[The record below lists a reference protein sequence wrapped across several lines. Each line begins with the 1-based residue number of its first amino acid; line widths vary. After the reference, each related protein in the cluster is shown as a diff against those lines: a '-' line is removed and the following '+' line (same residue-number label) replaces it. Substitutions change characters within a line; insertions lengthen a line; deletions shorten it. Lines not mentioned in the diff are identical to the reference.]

1 MARVINTPIT
11 SLDQSWEYQSGET
24 VENFLKGEL
33 AKRAGYLYR
42 TTQKLGDYYYIYGFT
57 DIDAFYAWQDDE
69 DPSHILFRV
78 QLPNLENDTFSVNLE
93 TNSNTSKLVD
103 FGDGVKINLRY
114 TSTSTNPTTG
124 VRTDTY
130 NDGTLIIMRAA
141 NGSGYVEVARLPIS
155 PHEYETPGY
164 TTFDITSY
172 LVDGNNSLRIRVED
186 NVNGSVSNNITFRSV
201 IKTTLSLR
209 NATSTTDLL
218 TSLMFRYYISGNV
231 EKTLH
236 LIISDQAGHSDEFS
250 FSIGDRTYIETPYS
264 TPVITSPS
272 LQSGVI
278 DVVAWITVDDTTLKT
293 DRIRNQFY
301 YSTASSNTPVIL
313 LNNKNVSVQNYTN
326 AKLFDYVLY
335 NKSTSVNIQVS
346 IGGKIVVNQT
356 INNVVTNVSN
366 SFYWTFEYESIDTML
381 DAVVTVTP
389 DGGESQIFSLVVD
402 NSQNFNPTIGADF
415 VLNPKTRNNT
425 EENPATIINDVNGNI
440 VGSTFEGVTFGSNGW
455 VNDDTGVAVLRV
467 NNGGKITIDYDCLDH
482 AFTGTTIELDY
493 KVRNVFGENEDIL
506 RICDTL
512 ENGNILG
519 FVMKPFEGAFF
530 TQNNQLKRDQDYMFG
545 ENERIHLAINIIPN
559 VSDSG
564 VNYVRLFVNGIL
576 NREFVYQQSDVFRT
590 KKTSIE
596 IGSKNNDID
605 IYGIRVYKKA
615 LSAFDVRKDYMST
628 IPTMDEKIAYKTAND
643 ILGGDDTI
651 SYDKAKVKY
660 NCLCWTGKHPEYK
673 TGNVKFNGDLEISIV
688 GDPDHSG
695 KINNMKISGQGSSSR
710 GYWKWNHGYKMNKDS
725 VWVDG
730 NGVERGKFYQL
741 QDGVPNAVYLVGKR
755 NWASS
760 MQSHKMGATA
770 LYNDLWKAIVKN
782 NGITNTPGYEDTRVA
797 VVQKPFLYFIRE
809 TENDQ
814 YVFDGFM
821 TFGPAKFDEP
831 TFVGEINQ
839 FPDLLCLEG
848 SDNGRPLTLCQVPW
862 IDSEVT
868 YNEDEEYYE
877 YNGQGSWDYGMGNK
891 ASINYFRDAFNFV
904 YTHSLRLK
912 PIDSLNTLNTTSG
925 IDRTYQYWDT
935 TNGNVYRFDYIT
947 SKFVNA
953 GTSKN
958 GNVYSTLNIFNQTGI
973 SKTGNNEADT
983 KAFINWRA
991 NHFKSNANL
1000 YFEVDDT
1007 LFSMCFV
1014 KMIAAS
1020 DNWCKNIYLYID
1032 PVSHKIRFWQDD
1044 LDTIFQTDNVGRKTK
1059 PYYVEEHD
1067 KNGSTQYFNSDD
1079 SVLFTLF
1086 EQAFETDMRAMMNR
1100 VLNTMASTEF
1110 GGSTDACMHRYFFS
1124 TQKYFPAV
1132 AYNETA
1138 RLLYEEAQVMTVTP
1152 KPGGGFMYTNG
1163 TPPISQSLGD
1173 QYSAEKMFWDRRSVY
1188 LKSWASVPPFYV
1200 RSEGSQQYRSIANVD
1215 GSQAAYSFELTP
1227 YLWLYPKT
1235 GYGQTPMAD
1244 NTRVPA
1250 GTKYTT
1256 LELNPANDEDTFIY
1270 GQDYYTSFGE
1280 FGMVSLG
1287 EAFNLAGSHLT
1298 EFSADSRKVDV
1309 MQFRPTA
1316 MTINCPA
1323 LKSLVLHGV
1332 STLAGSL
1339 DLKNAPKLEVLD
1351 ARGTKLSS
1359 IVLPKSDKL
1368 NEVYL
1373 PAVNSI
1379 NIDGAN
1385 IDKFE
1390 IDSYENLNSF
1400 SWTNGKGKFWNNSL
1414 GNFISG
1420 WVNAVSPVGKSITLT
1435 GLESTMELEDVI
1447 ALGAFTNKNIQGRI
1461 IVNEDIN
1468 MDEYNRI
1475 VEVWGE
1481 EVFDP
1486 NNSLV
1491 IDALSGSVING
1502 PSDVNQGNTAV
1513 YKAILFPLGTQK
1525 ISYKMYVNGAYVSS
1539 NTYKAI
1545 TLNPNTGELRLGSLD
1560 ADYEIFITGYDGVK
1574 ETAQKR
1580 VICSTVHTTTAFTWD
1595 ISELPGLS
1603 GDNMIDANSGNDYV
1617 GKSTITLIATDQL
1630 STSVVSTVNLKIVD
1644 SLGQEWPIENAYKS
1658 GNRRIPLQHKSSIFR
1673 NVFNESATPT
1683 GERVKFKYV
1692 AEVHF
1697 SDGTNTVTTD
1707 SVWLYMWKN
1716 IENIFA
1722 PRTVSETLYKGEER
1736 TYEFS
1741 YSPED
1746 ATEKKCHI
1754 DSITVANNPGADTNN
1769 PSIVTAIV
1777 TDESGN
1783 HTGFKVEYVGEDA
1796 LISTTINVA
1805 VRPAGYNAE
1814 IRTYNFSI
1822 PITVGLPTYET
1833 LVNIGS
1839 NQQTPFYIIDS
1850 PDIVAVEDMVGN
1862 VLTVASEANLTV
1874 NDNTTHKGRIYSWSG
1889 SNSNHSYEYREGIW
1903 IKIKHVRPIPRMFIK
1918 GSEEGTNYTPVDV
1931 LFDDLLTE
1939 LADRTFDYVSTGTWN
1954 KSKLKSIHFPNK
1966 LKHIGNYTIPFLF
1979 TADLTNTKVETI
1991 GDFNFSSLGSS
2002 SGALTLNIKF
2012 PETLKTIG
2020 KKCCNHIISDNSI
2033 DLSRCTNLESI
2044 GPHFC
2049 FNNANTE
2056 PGSISFPPT
2065 WKVDTINE
2073 YSFRNIYNCNLNNI
2087 TVLRSVKTFKN
2098 NAFENCSITEVV
2110 LPLLEGE
2117 CAWESLDDLCFRIK
2131 QSDGEYVLDFSK
2143 CHNIKCFYRAFAGDY
2158 RPKITI
2164 KNLDLSKCLDTSKN
2178 IAFFSY
2184 DSEYFN
2190 YKLGSGIVYPKGG
2203 QSVSLSNIMFT
2214 DDSPVI
2220 DLVGESIS
2228 LKAFVSF
2235 NGAKNIPGLRVWSYY
2250 VPSVS
2255 NGYYAMWNT
2264 NAEIYIK
2271 SADSTGIDYITP
2283 KYGNEGLP
2291 KNITYDCVNSN
2302 AYNFKSACTGLYT
2315 IKIIDENKTIDCL
2328 NLPETPNIKLELAGK
2343 LSAPS
2348 LGYNDNNSIINNL
2361 DIKCKALYTSTN
2373 ISIDAKVYNLNNSM
2387 SVVSGAT
2394 LSGNDALY
2402 GVDPK
2407 YDAKWCIASL
2417 MPNLETLSINL
2428 DNDTVDKTIIVP
2440 ESLKVLKY
2448 HTNQIHN
2455 VEFLTG
2461 LVDKF
2466 EPTSNFME
2474 DTFFPDCSKNGIGW
2488 VYYLNSNKEKLDRI
2502 ALNGWSTSGK
2512 ESVLGISY
2520 GCFGNLRINGWSGG
2534 LKIMHKLDNL
2544 KVDNANFDLYLSSAD
2559 EFIVPNIS
2567 NINVVNGENASGA
2580 KALYKNENHD
2590 IYGEVILNIDVS
2602 KPNQFNNV
2610 DLSNFGVCN
2619 GNMYYVDKNTNH
2631 VPADNMFNDCVFPNK
2646 VIYYKVNYTGE
2657 NKQNNI
2663 FNRCSGHNGLA
2674 LNITNKKLGN
2684 NCCCYAYVMTAIDYR
2699 LIEIGDNC
2707 FSNLRSDPTT
2717 LVANGAKIGKNAFN
2731 NLVYSDTKKL
2741 VFPDVDADIDGFMY
2755 NCTNVTS
2762 VSGVTLHYSGTS
2774 NLDWV
2779 RGPFQKC
2786 TNLKTIGSATY
2797 PLKLYSKSVNMESTS
2812 MIDASKRWFENSNNI
2827 NTIYFDEPNASNA
2840 SISKMFIHRT
2850 FVDADSLPQNG
2861 TAHIPDIASLSSV
2874 SLLNYLSGWRG
2885 WTLVRDL

>member
-231 EKTLH
+231 DKTLH
-236 LIISDQAGHSDEFS
+236 LILSDQAGHSDEFS

-301 YSTASSNTPVIL
+301 YSTASTNTPVIL
-313 LNNKNVSVQNYTN
+313 LNNKNLSVQNYTN

-366 SFYWTFEYESIDTML
+366 SFYWTFEYESVDTML

-455 VNDDTGVAVLRV
+455 VNDDSGVAVLRV

-519 FVMKPFEGAFF
+519 FAMKPFEGAFF

-628 IPTMDEKIAYKTAND
+628 IPTMAEKIAYKTAND

-673 TGNVKFNGDLEISIV
+673 TGNVKFSGDLEISIV

-877 YNGQGSWDYGMGNK
+877 YNGQGSWDYGMGNH

-925 IDRTYQYWDT
+925 VDRTYQYWDT

-958 GNVYSTLNIFNQTGI
+958 GNVYSILNIFNQTGI

-991 NHFKSNANL
+991 NHFKANANL
-1000 YFEVDDT
+1000 YFDVDDT

-1067 KNGSTQYFNSDD
+1067 KNGSTHYFNSDD
-1079 SVLFTLF
+1079 SVMFTLF

-1100 VLNTMASTEF
+1100 ILNTMASTEF

-1152 KPGGGFMYTNG
+1152 KPDGGFMYTNG

-1173 QYSAEKMFWDRRSVY
+1173 QYSAEKMFWDRRSIY

-1244 NTRVPA
+1244 NVRVPA

-1280 FGMVSLG
+1280 FGFVSLG

-1502 PSDVNQGNTAV
+1502 PADVNQGNTAV

-1525 ISYKMYVNGAYVSS
+1525 ITYKMYVNGAYVSS

-1560 ADYEIFITGYDGVK
+1560 ADYEIYITGYDGVK

-1580 VICSTVHTTTAFTWD
+1580 VICSTEHKTTAFRWD
-1595 ISELPGLS
+1595 ISGIQGLSLS
-1603 GDNMIDANSGNDYV
+1603 GDNMIDGNAGYGNDN
-1617 GKSTITLIATDQL
+1617 TILLFATDQL
-1630 STSVVSTVNLKIVD
+1630 STSVVSSVNLKIVD
-1644 SLGQEWPIENAYKS
+1644 SLGQEWPIANAYRS
-1658 GNRRIPLQHKSSIFR
+1658 GNRMITLQHSASIIR
-1673 NVFNESATPT
+1673 TIFNESATPT
-1683 GERVKFKYV
+1683 GERVKIKYV

-1697 SDGTNTVTTD
+1697 SDGTNNVTTE
-1707 SVWLYMWKN
+1707 SEWLYIWKN
-1716 IENIFA
+1716 IDNIFA
-1722 PRTVSETLYKGEER
+1722 PSTVADTLYKGVER
-1736 TYEFS
+1736 IYEFS

-1746 ATEKKCHI
+1746 STEK
-1754 DSITVANNPGADTNN
+1754 VANINNIQVTGDTNVQ
-1769 PSIVTAIV
+1769 SIIVTLLPNKDGIN
-1777 TDESGN
+1777 DR
-1783 HTGFKVEYVGEDA
+1783 FKVEYIGDDA
-1796 LISTTINVA
+1796 LINANIQLNVS
-1805 VRPAGYNAE
+1805 PAGYNAE
-1814 IRTYNFSI
+1814 IRTYDFSI
-1822 PITVGLPTYET
+1822 PITVGLPVYET
-1833 LVNIGS
+1833 FVKYGDTSEYTQYIVN
-1839 NQQTPFYIIDS
+1839 N

-1862 VLTVASEANLTV
+1862 VLSVRASKTVEINSQQYSFVQYQYTTSENHMY
-1874 NDNTTHKGRIYSWSG
+1874 NGTTGWC
-1889 SNSNHSYEYREGIW
+1889 
-1903 IKIKHVRPIPRMFIK
+1903 KIKHVRPIEYMFSGGFDYNTILLPREVI
-1918 GSEEGTNYTPVDV
+1918 
-1931 LFDDLLTE
+1931 FDDRLYA
-1939 LADRTFDYVSTGTWN
+1939 LADNTFYKHDESDTYSNTCT
-1954 KSKLKSIHFPNK
+1954 IHFPNN
-1966 LKHIGNYTIPFLF
+1966 LKTIGNKAVNF
-1979 TADLTNTKVETI
+1979 TGTFDLSNTKVETI
-1991 GDFNFSSLGSS
+1991 GDYNFYEKVSENNV
-2002 SGALTLNIKF
+2002 TL
-2012 PETLKTIG
+2012 PATLKSIG
-2020 KKCCNHIISDNSI
+2020 NYCLYNKSNDAII
-2033 DLSRCTNLESI
+2033 DLSRCTNLESVGNYVADSRI
-2044 GPHFC
+2044 
-2049 FNNANTE
+2049 ND
-2056 PGSISFPPT
+2056 SYIKFPPE
-2065 WKVDTINE
+2065 WKVETIGDF
-2073 YSFRNIYNCNLNNI
+2073 SFRSLKSKATNAKVFANVKNFGNYALSNIDINI
-2087 TVLRSVKTFKN
+2087 LK
-2098 NAFENCSITEVV
+2098 E
-2110 LPLLEGE
+2110 LLTYD
-2117 CAWESLDDLCFRIK
+2117 CAWESLGRNSLCVHTADNSR
-2131 QSDGEYVLDFSK
+2131 ENHTLDFSK
-2143 CHNIKCFYRAFAGDY
+2143 VKKIKKFMYSFSDSNSFDSY
-2158 RPKITI
+2158 SIITF
-2164 KNLDLSKCLDTSKN
+2164 KNLDLSNVDEVYVGPEN
-2178 IAFFSY
+2178 IVIGEGCKFSVG
-2184 DSEYFN
+2184 DGTITKTFEFSRT
-2190 YKLGSGIVYPKGG
+2190 K
-2203 QSVSLSNIMFT
+2203 FT
-2214 DDSPVI
+2214 DNNDCLKFDNTKLAKCKFNFMLCDNVP
-2220 DLVGESIS
+2220 SIS
-2228 LKAFVSF
+2228 CYSSEKEIIKVDSLISF
-2235 NGAKNIPGLRVWSYY
+2235 NP
-2250 VPSVS
+2250 
-2255 NGYYAMWNT
+2255 
-2264 NAEIYIK
+2264 NAEIDIK
-2271 SADSTGIDYITP
+2271 CVGDVINADFTHIYE
-2283 KYGNEGLP
+2283 KERP
-2291 KNITYDCVNSN
+2291 KNITFTGSHLTGRLQIECSGKFTLNLTDENTSITTYKLPNVANIELNLAGEIQGRSLNVGVENPGLRNLSINC
-2302 AYNFKSACTGLYT
+2302 KSLYT
-2315 IKIIDENKTIDCL
+2315 AKSI
-2328 NLPETPNIKLELAGK
+2328 A
-2343 LSAPS
+2343 
-2348 LGYNDNNSIINNL
+2348 NS
-2361 DIKCKALYTSTN
+2361 T
-2373 ISIDAKVYNLNNSM
+2373 KVYNVDNSM

-2407 YDAKWCIASL
+2407 YNNKWCIASV

-2428 DNDTVDKTIIVP
+2428 TDDSVDKTIVVP
-2440 ESLKVLKY
+2440 ESLKSLKY
-2448 HTNQIHN
+2448 HSNKTHN

-2461 LVDKF
+2461 LVDTF
-2466 EPTSNFME
+2466 APTSTFMQ
-2474 DTFFPDCSKNGIGW
+2474 DTFGSDCTSLGKGW
-2488 VYYLNSNKEKLDRI
+2488 VKYNDNTINILNTV
-2502 ALNGWSTSGK
+2502 ALNGWSSSGHGYVGG
-2512 ESVLGISY
+2512 SSGPSGQVFLD
-2520 GCFGNLRINGWSGG
+2520 LTINGWDRG
-2534 LKIMHKLDNL
+2534 LKIMHKLDTL

-2567 NINVVNGENASGA
+2567 NINVVNGENASGV
-2580 KALYKNENHD
+2580 KTLYKNENHD
-2590 IYGEVILNIDVS
+2590 LYNGEVYLKIDVS
-2602 KPNQFNNV
+2602 KPNQFNNL
-2610 DLSNFGVCN
+2610 DLRNFGVA
-2619 GNMYYVDKNTNH
+2619 GRFDEIYFEDTNTNH
-2631 VPADNMFNDCVFPNK
+2631 VPADNMFNDCILHNQIINYK
-2646 VIYYKVNYTGE
+2646 VYYKGE
-2657 NKQNNI
+2657 NTQNNI
-2663 FNRCSGHNGLA
+2663 FNRCSGHVVFLFIDNQ
-2674 LNITNKKLGN
+2674 KLGN
-2684 NCCCYAYVMTAIDYR
+2684 NCCCSPNLSFSCGINK
-2699 LIEIGDNC
+2699 LIQIGDNC
-2707 FSNLRSDPTT
+2707 FSNAKRKPSEILS
-2717 LVANGAKIGKNAFN
+2717 NGAKIGKNAFN
-2731 NLVYSDTKKL
+2731 NLSASAGTNIE
-2741 VFPDVDADIDGFMY
+2741 FPNVDADIDGFMY
-2755 NCTNVTS
+2755 NCPNVTS

-2779 RGPFQKC
+2779 RGPFQNC
-2786 TNLKTIGSATY
+2786 TNLTTIGSATY
-2797 PLKLYSKSVNMESTS
+2797 PLKLYSKSINMESTS
-2812 MIDASKRWFENSNNI
+2812 MIDESKRWFKNSNSI

-2850 FVDADSLPQNG
+2850 FVDADALPQNG

>member
-236 LIISDQAGHSDEFS
+236 LILSDQEGHSDEFS

-313 LNNKNVSVQNYTN
+313 LNNKNVNVQNYTN

-402 NSQNFNPTIGADF
+402 NSQNFNPTVGADF

-831 TFVGEINQ
+831 TFVGNIDQ

-877 YNGQGSWDYGMGNK
+877 YNGQGSWDYGMGNQ

-958 GNVYSTLNIFNQTGI
+958 GNVYSALNIFNQTGI

-1079 SVLFTLF
+1079 SVMFTLF

-1173 QYSAEKMFWDRRSVY
+1173 QYSAEKMFWDRRSIY

-1539 NTYKAI
+1539 NTYKGI

-1560 ADYEIFITGYDGVK
+1560 ADYEIYITGYDGVK

-1595 ISELPGLS
+1595 ISELSGLS
-1603 GDNMIDANSGNDYV
+1603 GDNMLDANAGNDYI
-1617 GKSTITLIATDQL
+1617 GKSNITLIATDQL

-1658 GNRRIPLQHKSSIFR
+1658 GNRRIQLQHKSSIFR
-1673 NVFNESATPT
+1673 NVFDESATPA

-1697 SDGTNTVTTD
+1697 SDGTNTVTTE
-1707 SVWLYMWKN
+1707 SIWLYMWKN

-1805 VRPAGYNAE
+1805 VHPTGYNAE

-1833 LVNIGS
+1833 LVRYND
-1839 NQQTPFYIIDS
+1839 QLYTDYIVNH
-1850 PDIVAVEDMVGN
+1850 PDIVAVEDMAGN
-1862 VLTVASEANLTV
+1862 VLSVKTSTTVEIDSQQYSFVQYQGTTSE
-1874 NDNTTHKGRIYSWSG
+1874 
-1889 SNSNHSYEYREGIW
+1889 NHMHNGTNCW
-1903 IKIKHVRPIPRMFIK
+1903 FKIKHVRPIKYMFV
-1918 GSEEGTNYTPVDV
+1918 GGFTEGTVSLPVEV
-1931 LFDDLLTE
+1931 VFDDRLYA
-1939 LADRTFDYVSTGTWN
+1939 LADNTFYKHNESYTYVQSICT
-1954 KSKLKSIHFPNK
+1954 IHFPNN
-1966 LKHIGNYTIPFLF
+1966 LKTIGNKAVNF
-1979 TADLTNTKVETI
+1979 TGTFDLSNTKVETI
-1991 GDFNFSSLGSS
+1991 GDFNFGSS
-2002 SGALTLNIKF
+2002 ESSNYVSNLNIKF

-2020 KKCCNHIISDNSI
+2020 EHCCETNMSGYSI

-2044 GPHFC
+2044 GSYFC
-2049 FNNANTE
+2049 FNRNVNS
-2056 PGSISFPPT
+2056 PISISFPTT

-2073 YSFRNIYNCNLNNI
+2073 YSFRYVYNVSELNNI

-2098 NAFENCSITEVV
+2098 YAFDYCSITQVV

-2117 CAWESLDDLCFRIK
+2117 CAWESLYDCFHIK
-2131 QSDGEYVLDFSK
+2131 VSDGEYVLDFSN
-2143 CHNIKCFYRAFAGDY
+2143 CHNIKYFYRAFTGDD

-2164 KNLDLSKCLDTSKN
+2164 KNLDLSKCLDTSEQ
-2178 IAFFSY
+2178 IYFISY
-2184 DSEYFN
+2184 DHEYFN

-2203 QSVSLSNIMFT
+2203 QKVIFQNIMFT

-2220 DLVGESIS
+2220 DLMSESIS
-2228 LKAFVSF
+2228 SQAYVIF
-2235 NGAKNIPGLRVWSYY
+2235 GTTKNIPGLRVWSNN
-2250 VPSVS
+2250 VPSVQS
-2255 NGYYAMWNT
+2255 GSHTTWNP

-2271 SADSTGIDYITP
+2271 SEDSTGINYITP

-2291 KNITYDCVNSN
+2291 KNITYDCTNSN
-2302 AYNFKSACTGLYT
+2302 AYTFKSACTGLYT
-2315 IKIIDENKTIDCL
+2315 IKKIGENTTNCL

-2343 LSAPS
+2343 LSTPS
-2348 LGYNDNNSIINNL
+2348 LGYNENNSIINNL
-2361 DIKCKALYTSTN
+2361 DINCKALYTSTN
-2373 ISIDAKVYNLNNSM
+2373 ISIDAKVYNINNSM

-2407 YDAKWCIASL
+2407 YDAKWCIASV

-2428 DNDTVDKTIIVP
+2428 TDDIVDKTIIVP
-2440 ESLKVLKY
+2440 ESLKSLKY
-2448 HTNQIHN
+2448 HTDRIHN

-2474 DTFFPDCSKNGIGW
+2474 DTFFPDCSKDGIGW

-2520 GCFGNLRINGWSGG
+2520 GCFGKLRINGWTGG
-2534 LKIMHKLDNL
+2534 LKIMHKLDTL
-2544 KVDNANFDLYLSSAD
+2544 KVDNAKFDLYLSSAD
-2559 EFIVPNIS
+2559 EFIVPKIS

-2590 IYGEVILNIDVS
+2590 LYTADTEIKIDVS

-2610 DLSNFGVCN
+2610 DLSNFGVGS
-2619 GNMYYVDKNTNH
+2619 GNNMVFVDKNINH
-2631 VPADNMFNDCVFPNK
+2631 VTADNMFNDSTLPNK
-2646 VIYYKVNYTGE
+2646 TIHYNVHYTGE
-2657 NKQNNI
+2657 IAQNNI
-2663 FNRCSGHNGLA
+2663 FNRCSGSK
-2674 LNITNKKLGN
+2674 ITLSISNEKLGN
-2684 NCCCYAYVMTAIDYR
+2684 NCCNNSNIGFETTSG
-2699 LIEIGDNC
+2699 LKEIGDNC
-2707 FSNLRSDPTT
+2707 FSNLKTNPAT
-2717 LVANGAKIGKNAFN
+2717 LIAANAKIGKNAFN
-2731 NLVYSDTKKL
+2731 NLVYSDNNNL

-2755 NCTNVTS
+2755 NCPNVIS

-2779 RGPFQKC
+2779 RGPFQNC
-2786 TNLKTIGSATY
+2786 TNLTTIGSATY
-2797 PLKLYSKSVNMESTS
+2797 PLKLYSKSINMDSTS

-2827 NTIYFDEPNASNA
+2827 NTIYFDEPSSSDAG
-2840 SISKMFIHRT
+2840 ISKMLINRVFA
-2850 FVDADSLPQNG
+2850 DADALPQNG
-2861 TAHIPDIASLSSV
+2861 TAHIPDISSLSSI
-2874 SLLNYLSGWRG
+2874 SLLGYLSGWRG
-2885 WTLVRDL
+2885 WTLIRDL

>member
-114 TSTSTNPTTG
+114 TSTSTNPITG

-172 LVDGNNSLRIRVED
+172 LVDGDNSLRIRVED

-231 EKTLH
+231 DKTLH
-236 LIISDQAGHSDEFS
+236 LILSDQAGHSDEFS

-628 IPTMDEKIAYKTAND
+628 IPTMVEKIAYKTAND

-673 TGNVKFNGDLEISIV
+673 TGNVKFTGDLEINIV
-688 GDPDHSG
+688 GDPEHSG

-741 QDGVPNAVYLVGKR
+741 QDGVPNAVSLVGKR

-877 YNGQGSWDYGMGNK
+877 YNGQGSWDYGMGNHT
-891 ASINYFRDAFNFV
+891 SINYFRDAFNFV

-991 NHFKSNANL
+991 NHFKANANL
-1000 YFEVDDT
+1000 YFEIDDT

-1067 KNGSTQYFNSDD
+1067 KNGSTHYFNSDD

-1100 VLNTMASTEF
+1100 VLNTMSSTEF
-1110 GGSTDACMHRYFFS
+1110 GGSTDACMHKYFFS

-1215 GSQAAYSFELTP
+1215 GSQAAYSFKLTP

-1244 NTRVPA
+1244 NVRVPA
-1250 GTKYTT
+1250 GTEYTT

-1385 IDKFE
+1385 VDKFE
-1390 IDSYENLNSF
+1390 IDSYENLNTF
-1400 SWTNGKGKFWNNSL
+1400 SWTNGKGKFWNNNL
-1414 GNFISG
+1414 GSFISR
-1420 WVNAVSPVGKSITLT
+1420 WVQAVSPVGKSITLT

-1502 PSDVNQGNTAV
+1502 PADVNQGNTAT

-1525 ISYKMYVNGAYVSS
+1525 ITYKMYVNGAHVTS
-1539 NTYKAI
+1539 NTYKTI
-1545 TLNPNTGELRLGSLD
+1545 TLNPNTGELRIGSLD

-1574 ETAQKR
+1574 ETAKKR
-1580 VICSTVHTTTAFTWD
+1580 VICSTEHKTTAFTWD
-1595 ISELPGLS
+1595 ISGCYGLS
-1603 GDNMIDANSGNDYV
+1603 GNNMISIYTEADNGNR
-1617 GKSTITLIATDQL
+1617 SLISLTATDQL
-1630 STSVVSTVNLKIVD
+1630 STSVVSSVNFKIVD
-1644 SLGQEWPIENAYKS
+1644 SLGQEWPIANAYQS
-1658 GNRRIPLQHKSSIFR
+1658 GSRIIYLQHGPSMYG
-1673 NVFNESATPT
+1673 NVFTESATPT

-1692 AEVHF
+1692 AEVNF
-1697 SDGTNTVTTD
+1697 SDGTNTVTTESD
-1707 SVWLYMWKN
+1707 WLYIWKQ
-1716 IENIFA
+1716 IDVVYA
-1722 PRTVSETLYKGEER
+1722 PTTVTKTLYKGEER
-1736 TYEFS
+1736 IYEFR

-1754 DSITVANNPGADTNN
+1754 DSITVASNQGADSGN
-1769 PSIVTAIV
+1769 PSIVTTIV
-1777 TDESGN
+1777 SDENGN

-1796 LISTTINVA
+1796 LISTTINVD
-1805 VRPAGYNAE
+1805 VHPTGYNAE

-1839 NQQTPFYIIDS
+1839 NQQTPFYIVDS
-1850 PDIVAVEDMVGN
+1850 PDIVSVEDMVGN
-1862 VLTVASEANLTV
+1862 ILTVAKETNLTV
-1874 NDNTTHKGRIYSWSG
+1874 NDGTTHKGRIYSWSG
-1889 SNSNHSYEYREGIW
+1889 SNSNHNHEYRDGIW
-1903 IKIKHVRPIPRMFIK
+1903 IKIKHVRPIHRMFIK

-1931 LFDDLLTE
+1931 LFDDLITE
-1939 LADRTFDYVSTGTWN
+1939 LADNTFDYVPTGTWY
-1954 KSKLKSIHFPNK
+1954 KSNLKSIHFPNV
-1966 LKHIGNYTIPFLF
+1966 LKRIGNYAIPFTF
-1979 TADLTNTKVETI
+1979 TVDLTNTKVETI
-1991 GDFNFSSLGSS
+1991 GDYNFNSLDST
-2002 SGALTLNIKF
+2002 SGGAKLDIKF
-2012 PETLKTIG
+2012 PETLKNIG
-2020 KKCCNHIISDNSI
+2020 KYCCRPYNNYNYSI
-2033 DLSRCTNLESI
+2033 DLSRCTQLESI
-2044 GPHFC
+2044 GASF
-2049 FNNANTE
+2049 
-2056 PGSISFPPT
+2056 GSNGPDNKADLLSFPPT
-2065 WKVDTINE
+2065 WKVDTINDN
-2073 YSFRNIYNCNLNNI
+2073 SFKYLNNVKELNNI

-2098 NAFENCSITEVV
+2098 YAFSNCSITQVV

-2117 CAWESLDDLCFRIK
+2117 CAWENLYDLCFRIGR
-2131 QSDGEYVLDFSK
+2131 SDGEYVLDFSK
-2143 CHNIKCFYRAFAGDY
+2143 CRNIKKFERAFSGDNI
-2158 RPKITI
+2158 PAITI
-2164 KNLDLSKCLDTSKN
+2164 KNLDLSKCVNDTNFSSVS
-2178 IAFFSY
+2178 FFSY
-2184 DSEYFN
+2184 DSENFN

-2203 QSVSLSNIMFT
+2203 QRVSYENIMFT

-2220 DLVGESIS
+2220 DLVGENIS
-2228 LKAFVSF
+2228 SEAYVIF
-2235 NGAKNIPGLRVWSYY
+2235 NKVKNVPGLRVWSYIS
-2250 VPSVS
+2250 PSLLNES
-2255 NGYYAMWNT
+2255 FAMWNP

-2271 SADSTGIDYITP
+2271 TNASNIEMPSITP
-2283 KYGNEGLP
+2283 TYGNEGLP
-2291 KNITYDCVNSN
+2291 KNITFECVSTGNEMH
-2302 AYNFKSACTGLYT
+2302 SACTGLYT
-2315 IKIIDENKTIDCL
+2315 IKTSDENKTIYCL
-2328 NLPETPNIKLELAGK
+2328 SLPHTPNIKLELAGK
-2343 LSAPS
+2343 FSSVNL
-2348 LGYNDNNSIINNL
+2348 DNSKTITAINNL
-2361 DIKCKALYTSTN
+2361 SINCKALTTSDN
-2373 ISIDAKVYNLNNSM
+2373 VSNSAKVYGDS
-2387 SVVSGAT
+2387 SVK
-2394 LSGNDALY
+2394 LLGNDALY
-2402 GVDPK
+2402 GVDTK
-2407 YDAKWCIASL
+2407 YNAKWCIAAAL
-2417 MPNLETLSINL
+2417 PNLETLSINL
-2428 DNDTVDKTIIVP
+2428 DNDNVDKTIIVP
-2440 ESLKVLKY
+2440 ASLKVLKY
-2448 HTNQIHN
+2448 RTNQIHN

-2461 LVDKF
+2461 IVSKF
-2466 EPTSNFME
+2466 EPTSEWLE
-2474 DTFFPDCSKNGIGW
+2474 DNNLDMSNGW
-2488 VYYLNSNKEKLDRI
+2488 VIYNTYNKNKLDEI
-2502 ALNGWSTSGK
+2502 ALNGWSTSG
-2512 ESVLGISY
+2512 SVYVTSPVNSN
-2520 GCFGNLRINGWSGG
+2520 CFDNLRINGWNGG
-2534 LKIMHKLDNL
+2534 LELLHKLDTL
-2544 KVDNANFDLYLSSAD
+2544 KVDNAKFDLYLSSAD
-2559 EFIVPNIS
+2559 EFIVPYLNS
-2567 NINVVNGENASGA
+2567 INVVNGENASGV
-2580 KALYKNENHD
+2580 KTLYKNENHD
-2590 IYGEVILNIDVS
+2590 LYSGGVHLKIDVS

-2610 DLSNFGVCN
+2610 DLRNFGV
-2619 GNMYYVDKNTNH
+2619 GRQVDEIYFEDTNTNH
-2631 VPADNMFNDCVFPNK
+2631 VPADNMFNDCAFPDRIIN
-2646 VIYYKVNYTGE
+2646 YKISYTGE
-2657 NKQNNI
+2657 SKQNNI
-2663 FNRCSGHNGLA
+2663 FNRCSGHLVILLIDNQ
-2674 LNITNKKLGN
+2674 KLGN
-2684 NCCCYAYVMTAIDYR
+2684 NCCCSQNLSFSCGLYKLMQ
-2699 LIEIGDNC
+2699 IGYNC
-2707 FSNLRSDPTT
+2707 FSNAKRKPSEVLGT
-2717 LVANGAKIGKNAFN
+2717 GAKIGKNAFN
-2731 NLVYSDTKKL
+2731 NLSASAGANIE
-2741 VFPDVDADIDGFMY
+2741 FPNVDADIDGFMY
-2755 NCTNVTS
+2755 NCPNVTS

-2779 RGPFQKC
+2779 RGPFKNC
-2786 TNLKTIGSATY
+2786 TNLTTIGSATY
-2797 PLKLYSKSVNMESTS
+2797 PLKLYSNYINMESS
-2812 MIDASKRWFENSNNI
+2812 SLIDARKRWFENSNNI
-2827 NTIYFDEPNASNA
+2827 NLIYMDEPNGQSNTITKM
-2840 SISKMFIHRT
+2840 SIRRS
-2850 FVDADSLPQNG
+2850 FVNADVLPQNG
-2861 TAHIPDIASLSSV
+2861 TAHIPDIASLDST

-2885 WTLVRDL
+2885 WTLVRDINL

>member
-114 TSTSTNPTTG
+114 TSTSTNPITG

-186 NVNGSVSNNITFRSV
+186 NVNGSVSNNITFKSV

-231 EKTLH
+231 DKTLH
-236 LIISDQAGHSDEFS
+236 LILSDQAGHSDEFS

-335 NKSTSVNIQVS
+335 NKSTSVNIQIS

-402 NSQNFNPTIGADF
+402 NSQNFNPTVGADF

-493 KVRNVFGENEDIL
+493 KVRNVFGEDEDIL

-519 FVMKPFEGAFF
+519 FVMKPFDGAFF
-530 TQNNQLKRDQDYMFG
+530 TQDNQLKRDQDYMFG

-605 IYGIRVYKKA
+605 IYGIRVYKKS

-628 IPTMDEKIAYKTAND
+628 IPTMAEKIAYKTAND

-688 GDPDHSG
+688 GDPEHSG

-710 GYWKWNHGYKMNKDS
+710 GYWKWNHGYKMNDDS

-782 NGITNTPGYEDTRVA
+782 NGITNTPGYEDARVA

-877 YNGQGSWDYGMGNK
+877 YNGQGSWDYGMGNM
-891 ASINYFRDAFNFV
+891 ASVNYFRDAFNFV

-925 IDRTYQYWDT
+925 MDRTYQYWDT

-953 GTSKN
+953 GTSKS
-958 GNVYSTLNIFNQTGI
+958 GNVYSVLNIFNQTGI
-973 SKTGNNEADT
+973 SKTGNNEADN

-1067 KNGSTQYFNSDD
+1067 NNGSGKYFNSDD

-1100 VLNTMASTEF
+1100 ILNTMASTEF

-1152 KPGGGFMYTNG
+1152 KPGGGFMYANG
-1163 TPPISQSLGD
+1163 TTPISQSLGD

-1215 GSQAAYSFELTP
+1215 GSQAAYSFKLTP

-1250 GTKYTT
+1250 GTEYTT

-1385 IDKFE
+1385 VDKFE
-1390 IDSYENLNSF
+1390 IDSYENLNTF

-1420 WVNAVSPVGKSITLT
+1420 WVQAVSPVGKSITLT

-1502 PSDVNQGNTAV
+1502 PADVNQGNTAT

-1580 VICSTVHTTTAFTWD
+1580 VICSTEHKTTAFTWD
-1595 ISELPGLS
+1595 ISGCYGLS
-1603 GDNMIDANSGNDYV
+1603 GNNKISVYTEADY
-1617 GKSTITLIATDQL
+1617 SNRSSISLIATDQL
-1630 STSVVSTVNLKIVD
+1630 STSVVSSVNFKIVD
-1644 SLGQEWPIENAYKS
+1644 SLGQEWPIANAYQS
-1658 GNRRIPLQHKSSIFR
+1658 GNRIIYLQHGPSVYGKVFR
-1673 NVFNESATPT
+1673 ESATPT

-1697 SDGTNTVTTD
+1697 SDGTNTVTTESD
-1707 SVWLYMWKN
+1707 WLYIWKQLDS
-1716 IENIFA
+1716 IFA
-1722 PRTVSETLYKGEER
+1722 PQTVSEILYKGEER
-1736 TYEFS
+1736 IYEFR
-1741 YSPED
+1741 YAQED
-1746 ATEKKCHI
+1746 STEK
-1754 DSITVANNPGADTNN
+1754 VANITSVQVIGDAASDTTGT
-1769 PSIVTAIV
+1769 PSIIV
-1777 TDESGN
+1777 TLLQDERGN
-1783 HTGFKVEYVGEDA
+1783 NNRFKVEYVGDYA
-1796 LISTTINVA
+1796 LINATIQLSVS
-1805 VRPAGYNAE
+1805 PAGYQAE
-1814 IRTYNFSI
+1814 NRTYYFDV

-1833 LVNIGS
+1833 LVRYEAILG
-1839 NQQTPFYIIDS
+1839 TDWIVKS
-1850 PDIVAVEDMVGN
+1850 PDIVAVEDMAGN
-1862 VLTVASEANLTV
+1862 VLSVANTQTATIDSKEYKFVKYQGTV
-1874 NDNTTHKGRIYSWSG
+1874 NA
-1889 SNSNHSYEYREGIW
+1889 NHVYNGKQYW
-1903 IKIKHVRPIPRMFIK
+1903 CKIKHVRPIEYMFA
-1918 GSEEGTNYTPVDV
+1918 GGFVQGAVSLPSEVI
-1931 LFDDLLTE
+1931 FDDRLIE
-1939 LADRTFDYVSTGTWN
+1939 LASNTFYKHNPNYEFSSIPC
-1954 KSKLKSIHFPNK
+1954 KIHFPNNLRTICNK
-1966 LKHIGNYTIPFLF
+1966 AIPFTDTF
-1979 TADLTNTKVETI
+1979 DLSNTKVETI
-1991 GDFNFSSLGSS
+1991 GDYNFYS
-2002 SGALTLNIKF
+2002 SGQHVLSNNITF
-2012 PETLKTIG
+2012 PATLKTIG
-2020 KKCCNHIISDNSI
+2020 NNSCKVTSNSDVF
-2033 DLSRCTNLESI
+2033 DLSRCTQLESI
-2044 GPHFC
+2044 GNVAFS
-2049 FNNANTE
+2049 NNAMDTKSTIKLPTSWNVETIGEESLRVLGVNTE
-2056 PGSISFPPT
+2056 NIQALATVKNFLNYACQN
-2065 WKVDTINE
+2065 INIDKLAKILE
-2073 YSFRNIYNCNLNNI
+2073 YDCLWE
-2087 TVLRSVKTFKN
+2087 K
-2098 NAFENCSITEVV
+2098 
-2110 LPLLEGE
+2110 LEGTNFSPFGGNNE
-2117 CAWESLDDLCFRIK
+2117 I
-2131 QSDGEYVLDFSK
+2131 VLDFSK
-2143 CHNIKCFYRAFAGDY
+2143 CKNITVLRNSLFTSSLYKGSI
-2158 RPKITI
+2158 KIT
-2164 KNLDLSKCLDTSKN
+2164 NLDLSNAN
-2178 IAFFSY
+2178 I
-2184 DSEYFN
+2184 
-2190 YKLGSGIVYPKGG
+2190 V
-2203 QSVSLSNIMFT
+2203 
-2214 DDSPVI
+2214 
-2220 DLVGESIS
+2220 DLVSEKLTIGEGCKFNANDDTTSIIS
-2228 LKAFVSF
+2228 FSFVSF
-2235 NGAKNIPGLRVWSYY
+2235 ADNVDCLTFGTDTLNKVSLRFDRAKN
-2250 VPSVS
+2250 VPSISFYSSISPAIDVS
-2255 NGYYAMWNT
+2255 NLISFNP
-2264 NAEIYIK
+2264 NAEIDIK
-2271 SADSTGIDYITP
+2271 RNGSVNDVDIKHISPSALPNSITLTGAT
-2283 KYGNEGLP
+2283 L
-2291 KNITYDCVNSN
+2291 
-2302 AYNFKSACTGLYT
+2302 ASALECKCSGKFTLNLT
-2315 IKIIDENKTIDCL
+2315 DANKIIKPYWLPNVEDIEL
-2328 NLPETPNIKLELAGK
+2328 NLAGHIAGQSISYNSSIRSNIKNLA
-2343 LSAPS
+2343 
-2348 LGYNDNNSIINNL
+2348 INCQTL
-2361 DIKCKALYTSTN
+2361 ATITKVSED
-2373 ISIDAKVYNLNNSM
+2373 DAKVYY
-2387 SVVSGAT
+2387 VSNYMNEVSDSS
-2394 LSGNDALY
+2394 LSENDAVY

-2407 YDAKWCIASL
+2407 YSAKWCIASVF
-2417 MPNLETLSINL
+2417 PNLETLSINL
-2428 DNDTVDKTIIVP
+2428 DSDTQDRTIILP
-2440 ESLKVLKY
+2440 ESLKVFKY
-2448 HTNQIHN
+2448 HTNYRHN

-2461 LVDKF
+2461 IVDNF
-2466 EPTSNFME
+2466 VPTSSFMVDNFRSNCIT
-2474 DTFFPDCSKNGIGW
+2474 DGHGW
-2488 VYYLNSNKEKLDRI
+2488 VKYNTASTNILNRI
-2502 ALNGWSTSGK
+2502 ALNGWSSSGHH
-2512 ESVLGISY
+2512 GILDYDGEYFSD
-2520 GCFGNLRINGWSGG
+2520 LKINGWKGG
-2534 LKIMHKLDNL
+2534 LKLLHKLDTL

-2559 EFIVPNIS
+2559 EFIVPDLSCIK
-2567 NINVVNGENASGA
+2567 VVNGENASGA
-2580 KALYKNENHD
+2580 KALYKTTSHEGYTGD
-2590 IYGEVILNIDVS
+2590 ITIKIDVT

-2610 DLSNFGVCN
+2610 DLSNFANCSG
-2619 GNMYYVDKNTNH
+2619 GSIYFEDKNAEH
-2631 VPADNMFNDCVFPNK
+2631 VPADNMFNDCVFVDNK
-2646 VIYYKVNYTGE
+2646 RIVYSTAYTGE
-2657 NKQNNI
+2657 NAQNNI
-2663 FNRCSGHNGLA
+2663 FNRCSGGSSIQLYMS
-2674 LNITNKKLGN
+2674 NKKLGN
-2684 NCCCYAYVMTAIDYR
+2684 NCCSSSNTPIYGGYK
-2699 LIEIGDNC
+2699 LISVGNSC
-2707 FSNLRSDPTT
+2707 FYKSLMSPNNILAS
-2717 LVANGAKIGKNAFN
+2717 GAKIGKNAFN
-2731 NLVYSDTKKL
+2731 NITASAGTVIT
-2741 VFPDVDADIDGFMY
+2741 FPDVDANVDGFMY
-2755 NCTNVTS
+2755 NCPNVTS

-2774 NLDWV
+2774 NLGWE
-2779 RGPFQKC
+2779 RGPFQSC
-2786 TNLKTIGSATY
+2786 PNLTTVGSANY
-2797 PLKLYSKSVNMESTS
+2797 PLKLYSTNYDMNSSSIINEG
-2812 MIDASKRWFENSNNI
+2812 KRWFENSNNI
-2827 NTIYFDEPNASNA
+2827 NLIYMDEPSLDEYKL
-2840 SISKMFIHRT
+2840 SRMYIKRT
-2850 FVDADSLPQNG
+2850 FVNADALPERG
-2861 TAHIPDIASLSSV
+2861 VAHIPDIASLASS
-2874 SLLNYLSGWRG
+2874 SLLNYLQGWRN

>member
-236 LIISDQAGHSDEFS
+236 LILSDQAGHSDEFS

-831 TFVGEINQ
+831 TFVGNIDQ

-877 YNGQGSWDYGMGNK
+877 YNGQGSWDYGMGNQ

-1079 SVLFTLF
+1079 SVMFTLF

-1110 GGSTDACMHRYFFS
+1110 GGSTDACMHKYFFS

-1173 QYSAEKMFWDRRSVY
+1173 QYSAEKMFWDRRSIY

-1414 GNFISG
+1414 GSFISR

-1502 PSDVNQGNTAV
+1502 PSDVNQGNTAT

-1525 ISYKMYVNGAYVSS
+1525 ISYKMYVNGAYISS
-1539 NTYKAI
+1539 NTYKGI

-1580 VICSTVHTTTAFTWD
+1580 VICSTAHTTTAFTWD
-1595 ISELPGLS
+1595 MSELSCLS
-1603 GDNMIDANSGNDYV
+1603 GDNMIDANAGNDYV
-1617 GKSTITLIATDQL
+1617 GTSTITLIATDQL

-1658 GNRRIPLQHKSSIFR
+1658 GNRRIPLKHKSSIFG

-1697 SDGTNTVTTD
+1697 SDGTNTVTTE

-1716 IENIFA
+1716 IENIYS

-1736 TYEFS
+1736 TYEFE
-1741 YSPED
+1741 YSPEN

-1754 DSITVANNPGADTNN
+1754 DSITVANNPGADSNN
-1769 PSIVTAIV
+1769 PSIVTTIV
-1777 TDESGN
+1777 TDENGN

-1805 VRPAGYNAE
+1805 VHPTGYNAE

-1833 LVNIGS
+1833 LVRYS
-1839 NQQTPFYIIDS
+1839 DQLYTDYIVNH
-1850 PDIVAVEDMVGN
+1850 PDIVAVEDMAGN
-1862 VLTVASEANLTV
+1862 VLSVKTSTTVEIDSQQYSFVQYQGTTSE
-1874 NDNTTHKGRIYSWSG
+1874 
-1889 SNSNHSYEYREGIW
+1889 NHMHNGTNCW
-1903 IKIKHVRPIPRMFIK
+1903 FKIKHVRPIKYMFA
-1918 GSEEGTNYTPVDV
+1918 GGFTEGTVSLPVEV
-1931 LFDDLLTE
+1931 IFDDLLYA
-1939 LADRTFDYVSTGTWN
+1939 LADNTFYKHNESYTYAPSICT
-1954 KSKLKSIHFPNK
+1954 IHFPNN
-1966 LKHIGNYTIPFLF
+1966 LKTIGNKAVNF
-1979 TADLTNTKVETI
+1979 TGTFDLSNTKVETI
-1991 GDFNFSSLGSS
+1991 GDYNFYEKVLENNI
-2002 SGALTLNIKF
+2002 TL
-2012 PETLKTIG
+2012 PSTLKAIG
-2020 KKCCNHIISDNSI
+2020 NYCLKLTGKDAIF
-2033 DLSRCTNLESI
+2033 DLSRCTNLESVGSNVI
-2044 GPHFC
+2044 GGNSENCYIKLPS
-2049 FNNANTE
+2049 E
-2056 PGSISFPPT
+2056 
-2065 WKVDTINE
+2065 WKVESIGE
-2073 YSFRNIYNCNLNNI
+2073 YSFYSVGTKATNTKVFA
-2087 TVLRSVKTFKN
+2087 TVKNFGNYSLSFIDINKFK
-2098 NAFENCSITEVV
+2098 E
-2110 LPLLEGE
+2110 LLTYD
-2117 CAWESLDDLCFRIK
+2117 CAWESI
-2131 QSDGEYVLDFSK
+2131 GERAIVATNVKESVTFDFSK
-2143 CHNIKCFYRAFAGDY
+2143 VKKIKHKVYRSFYFYTVNGI
-2158 RPKITI
+2158 KVTF
-2164 KNLDLSKCLDTSKN
+2164 KNLDLSNCDYVLICGHVVIGEGCKFSAGDSTTFTSLN
-2178 IAFFSY
+2178 F
-2184 DSEYFN
+2184 EQ
-2190 YKLGSGIVYPKGG
+2190 G
-2203 QSVSLSNIMFT
+2203 VSFT
-2214 DDSPVI
+2214 DNNNCFKFDNTKLTRCSIHLNKCENIP
-2220 DLVGESIS
+2220 SIS
-2228 LKAFVSF
+2228 LYSSYTPIFVTGGQLSF
-2235 NGAKNIPGLRVWSYY
+2235 NK
-2250 VPSVS
+2250 
-2255 NGYYAMWNT
+2255 
-2264 NAEIYIK
+2264 NAEIDIK
-2271 SADSTGIDYITP
+2271 CVGDVCNANIKHIIDS
-2283 KYGNEGLP
+2283 GLP
-2291 KNITYDCVNSN
+2291 KNITLTG
-2302 AYNFKSACTGLYT
+2302 AYLSDKLIVKCSGKLT
-2315 IKIIDENKTIDCL
+2315 L
-2328 NLPETPNIKLELAGK
+2328 NLTDDSKVITTRVLPDVADIELNLAGK
-2343 LSAPS
+2343 IQGRNITFGAENETIRNLSINCKS
-2348 LGYNDNNSIINNL
+2348 LYTVNSI
-2361 DIKCKALYTSTN
+2361 S
-2373 ISIDAKVYNLNNSM
+2373 SDAKVYNVDNDM
-2387 SVVSGAT
+2387 SVVSGAE

-2407 YDAKWCIASL
+2407 YDMKWCIASA
-2417 MPNLETLSINL
+2417 MPNLETLSIKL
-2428 DNDTVDKTIIVP
+2428 TDDYVDKTIIVP
-2440 ESLKVLKY
+2440 ESLKSLKY
-2448 HTNQIHN
+2448 KTRTIHN

-2461 LVDKF
+2461 IFGSF
-2466 EPTSNFME
+2466 EPAKTFITDNFS
-2474 DTFFPDCSKNGIGW
+2474 PDCSTTGIGW
-2488 VYYLNSNKEKLDRI
+2488 VKYTTTNKNTLDRI
-2502 ALNGWSTSGK
+2502 ALNGWSSSGK
-2512 ESVLGISY
+2512 GGVVGSDLTGSY
-2520 GCFGNLRINGWSGG
+2520 FYDLRINGWTGG
-2534 LKIMHKLDNL
+2534 LKIMHKLDTL
-2544 KVDNANFDLYLSSAD
+2544 KVENAKFDLYLSSAD
-2559 EFIVPNIS
+2559 EFIVPYIS

-2580 KALYKNENHD
+2580 KSLYKNENHD
-2590 IYGEVILNIDVS
+2590 LYTVDVNLNIDVS
-2602 KPNQFNNV
+2602 KQNQFNNL
-2610 DLSNFGVCN
+2610 DLSNFGV
-2619 GNMYYVDKNTNH
+2619 GTSDKITFIDSNTEH
-2631 VPADNMFNDCVFPNK
+2631 VPADNMFNDLILPTGKF
-2646 VIYYKVNYTGE
+2646 IYYVNSYTGE
-2657 NKQNNI
+2657 NVQNNI
-2663 FNRCSGHNGLA
+2663 CNRCSGANKIIVGSA
-2674 LNITNKKLGN
+2674 NKKIGN
-2684 NCCCYAYVMTAIDYR
+2684 NCCNNSNLGFGTIPD
-2699 LIEIGDNC
+2699 LKEIGDNC
-2707 FSNLRSDPTT
+2707 FSNLKTNPSMLIAAD
-2717 LVANGAKIGKNAFN
+2717 AKIGKNAFN
-2731 NLVYSDTKKL
+2731 NLDASISGEIVL
-2741 VFPDVDADIDGFMY
+2741 PDIDADIDGFMY
-2755 NCTNVTS
+2755 NCPNVTS
-2762 VSGVTLHYSGTS
+2762 VYGVTLHYSGTS

-2779 RGPFQKC
+2779 RGPFQNC
-2786 TNLKTIGSATY
+2786 TNLTTIGSSTY

-2812 MIDASKRWFENSNNI
+2812 MIDAGKRWLENSNNI

-2840 SISKMFIHRT
+2840 GISKMLINRA
-2850 FVDADSLPQNG
+2850 FVNADALPQNG
-2861 TAHIPDIASLSSV
+2861 TAHIPDIASLSSL

-2885 WTLVRDL
+2885 WTLIRDL

>member
-114 TSTSTNPTTG
+114 TSTSTNPITG

-186 NVNGSVSNNITFRSV
+186 NVNGSVSNNITFKSV

-231 EKTLH
+231 DKTLH
-236 LIISDQAGHSDEFS
+236 LILSDQAGHSDEFS

-278 DVVAWITVDDTTLKT
+278 DVVAWITVDDTTLQT
-293 DRIRNQFY
+293 ERIRNQFY

-335 NKSTSVNIQVS
+335 NKSTSVNIQIS

-440 VGSTFEGVTFGSNGW
+440 VASTFEGVTFGSNGW

-628 IPTMDEKIAYKTAND
+628 IPTMAEKIAYKTAND

-673 TGNVKFNGDLEISIV
+673 TGNVKFTGDLEISIV
-688 GDPDHSG
+688 GDPEHSG

-868 YNEDEEYYE
+868 YNADEEYYE
-877 YNGQGSWDYGMGNK
+877 YNGQGSWDYGMGNH

-958 GNVYSTLNIFNQTGI
+958 GNVYSALNIFNQTGI
-973 SKTGNNEADT
+973 SKTGNNEADN

-991 NHFKSNANL
+991 NHFKANANL
-1000 YFEVDDT
+1000 YFELDDT

-1067 KNGSTQYFNSDD
+1067 KNGSTHYFNSDD
-1079 SVLFTLF
+1079 SVMFTLF

-1100 VLNTMASTEF
+1100 ILNTMASTEF

-1173 QYSAEKMFWDRRSVY
+1173 QYSAEKMFWDRRSIY

-1215 GSQAAYSFELTP
+1215 GSQAAYSFKLTP

-1250 GTKYTT
+1250 GTEYTT

-1280 FGMVSLG
+1280 FGFVSLG

-1385 IDKFE
+1385 VDKFE
-1390 IDSYENLNSF
+1390 IDSYENLNTF

-1420 WVNAVSPVGKSITLT
+1420 WVQAVSPVGKSITLT

-1502 PSDVNQGNTAV
+1502 PDDVNQGNTAT

-1525 ISYKMYVNGAYVSS
+1525 ITYKMYVNGAYVPS

-1545 TLNPNTGELRLGSLD
+1545 TLNPNTGELRLGTLD
-1560 ADYEIFITGYDGVK
+1560 NDYEIYITGYDGVK

-1580 VICSTVHTTTAFTWD
+1580 VICSTEHNTTAFNWD
-1595 ISELPGLS
+1595 ISGCYGLS
-1603 GDNMIDANSGNDYV
+1603 GNNMISVYTEADNSNR
-1617 GKSTITLIATDQL
+1617 SLISLAATDQL
-1630 STSVVSTVNLKIVD
+1630 TTSVVSSVNLKIVD
-1644 SLGQEWPIENAYKS
+1644 SLGQEWPIENAYQS
-1658 GNRRIPLQHKSSIFR
+1658 GSRIVYLSHDPSMYGKIFT
-1673 NVFNESATPT
+1673 ESATPT

-1692 AEVHF
+1692 AAVSF
-1697 SDGTNTVTTD
+1697 SDGTNTVTTESD
-1707 SVWLYMWKN
+1707 WLYIWKQ
-1716 IENIFA
+1716 IDGVYA
-1722 PRTVSETLYKGEER
+1722 PTTVTETLYKGAER
-1736 TYEFS
+1736 IYEFR

-1746 ATEKKCHI
+1746 ATEKVVNI
-1754 DSITVANNPGADTNN
+1754 GNAQVTGDPAVDSGSQSI
-1769 PSIVTAIV
+1769 IVTLLPNKDGIN
-1777 TDESGN
+1777 DR
-1783 HTGFKVEYVGEDA
+1783 FKVEYIGDYA
-1796 LISTTINVA
+1796 LINANIELNVS
-1805 VRPAGYNAE
+1805 PAGYQAE
-1814 IRTYNFSI
+1814 NRTYNFTV

-1833 LVNIGS
+1833 LVRYNGKLY
-1839 NQQTPFYIIDS
+1839 TDFIIDS
-1850 PDIVAVEDMVGN
+1850 HDIVAVEDMAGN
-1862 VLTVASEANLTV
+1862 VLSVKTSTTVEIDSQQYSFVQYQGTTSE
-1874 NDNTTHKGRIYSWSG
+1874 
-1889 SNSNHSYEYREGIW
+1889 NHMYNGTDCW
-1903 IKIKHVRPIPRMFIK
+1903 FKIKHVRPIKYMFA
-1918 GSEEGTNYTPVDV
+1918 GGFSDSTVPLPLEVV
-1931 LFDDLLTE
+1931 FDDRLYA
-1939 LADRTFDYVSTGTWN
+1939 LADNTFYKHNASN
-1954 KSKLKSIHFPNK
+1954 KYTEGICTIHFPNN
-1966 LKHIGNYTIPFLF
+1966 LKTIGNKAIEF
-1979 TADLTNTKVETI
+1979 TGTYDLSNTKVETI
-1991 GDFNFSSLGSS
+1991 GDYNFYVEKKNDNKI
-2002 SGALTLNIKF
+2002 TL
-2012 PETLKTIG
+2012 PATLKSIG
-2020 KKCCNHIISDNSI
+2020 NNCLYLTGNNAIF

-2044 GPHFC
+2044 G
-2049 FNNANTE
+2049 E
-2056 PGSISFPPT
+2056 YVISSNSAYDSYIKLPSE
-2065 WKVDTINE
+2065 WKVESIGTHSFYSVLTKATNTKVFATVKSFGKTSVNYIDIN
-2073 YSFRNIYNCNLNNI
+2073 
-2087 TVLRSVKTFKN
+2087 KFK
-2098 NAFENCSITEVV
+2098 E
-2110 LPLLEGE
+2110 LLTYD
-2117 CAWESLDDLCFRIK
+2117 CAWESLGDDTLCVYNVK
-2131 QSDGEYVLDFSK
+2131 QNETLDFSK
-2143 CHNIKCFYRAFAGDY
+2143 IKKIKGRFYHSFYNRYDNGINVTF
-2158 RPKITI
+2158 
-2164 KNLDLSKCLDTSKN
+2164 KNLDLSN
-2178 IAFFSY
+2178 V
-2184 DSEYFN
+2184 DSVR
-2190 YKLGSGIVYPKGG
+2190 IR
-2203 QSVSLSNIMFT
+2203 SNIVIGEGCKFSAGDGNTGYALFFEQGVSFT
-2214 DDSPVI
+2214 DNNDCLKLDNTKISNCRIEFEGCTNIP
-2220 DLVGESIS
+2220 SIS
-2228 LKAFVSF
+2228 LYSRQTRIINLISSTSFKTSF
-2235 NGAKNIPGLRVWSYY
+2235 NP
-2250 VPSVS
+2250 
-2255 NGYYAMWNT
+2255 
-2264 NAEIYIK
+2264 NAEIDIK
-2271 SADSTGIDYITP
+2271 CNGFANYGDFSIDDS
-2283 KYGNEGLP
+2283 GLP
-2291 KNITYDCVNSN
+2291 KNITLTGTNLNARLKCKCSGKFTLNLTDEGDSYILNPCYLPDVANVEVNSVH
-2302 AYNFKSACTGLYT
+2302 KIKGLN
-2315 IKIIDENKTIDCL
+2315 IDDSQVNT
-2328 NLPETPNIKLELAGK
+2328 N
-2343 LSAPS
+2343 
-2348 LGYNDNNSIINNL
+2348 IINLSIN
-2361 DIKCKALYTSTN
+2361 CKALTVSNN
-2373 ISIDAKVYNLNNSM
+2373 ILSSKIKVYNVDNTM
-2387 SVVSGAT
+2387 SVSAKT
-2394 LSGNDALY
+2394 LSGYDALY

-2407 YDAKWCIASL
+2407 YYAWCIAAAL
-2417 MPNLETLSINL
+2417 PNLETLSINL
-2428 DNDTVDKTIIVP
+2428 DNDTVDKSIIVP
-2440 ESLKVLKY
+2440 ASLKVLKY
-2448 HTNQIHN
+2448 RTNQIHN

-2461 LVDKF
+2461 IVSSLN
-2466 EPTSNFME
+2466 PSSTFMK
-2474 DTFFPDCSKNGIGW
+2474 DTFGSQCSENYYGV
-2488 VYYLNSNKEKLDRI
+2488 VYANSTTENILNTV
-2502 ALNGWSTSGK
+2502 ALNGWSSSG
-2512 ESVLGISY
+2512 SSIY
-2520 GCFGNLRINGWSGG
+2520 GDIECYDDLTINGWAGG
-2534 LKIMHKLDNL
+2534 LEILHKLNTL
-2544 KVDNANFDLYLSSAD
+2544 KVDNAKFDLYLSSAD
-2559 EFIVPNIS
+2559 EFIVPYLNS
-2567 NINVVNGENASGA
+2567 INVVNGENASGV
-2580 KALYKNENHD
+2580 KTLYKNENHELYND
-2590 IYGEVILNIDVS
+2590 DVTIKIDVS

-2610 DLSNFGVCN
+2610 DLSNFGVGS
-2619 GNMYYVDKNTNH
+2619 GNIYYIDNNAEH
-2631 VPADNMFNDCVFPNK
+2631 VPADNMFNDCIFPK
-2646 VIYYKVNYTGE
+2646 KSVYYTTTYEGE

-2663 FNRCSGHNGLA
+2663 LNRCSGPAMLV
-2674 LNITNKKLGN
+2674 LNTYNRKIGN
-2684 NCCCYAYVMTAIDYR
+2684 NCCNYNSQIITPSIKS
-2699 LIEIGDNC
+2699 LLEIGDNC
-2707 FSNLRSDPTT
+2707 FNHITRSPND
-2717 LVANGAKIGKNAFN
+2717 LLGNGAKIGKNAFN
-2731 NLVYSDTKKL
+2731 NFGSMQQRIE
-2741 VFPDVDADIDGFMY
+2741 FPNVDADIDGFMY
-2755 NCTNVTS
+2755 NCPNVTS

-2779 RGPFQKC
+2779 RGPFQNC
-2786 TNLKTIGSATY
+2786 TNLTTIGSATY
-2797 PLKLYSKSVNMESTS
+2797 PLKLYSKSVNMESS
-2812 MIDASKRWFENSNNI
+2812 SLIDASKRWFENSNNI
-2827 NTIYFDEPNASNA
+2827 NLIYMDEPNGQSNTLT
-2840 SISKMFIHRT
+2840 KMPIRRS

-2861 TAHIPDIASLSSV
+2861 TAHIPDIASLDST
-2874 SLLNYLSGWRG
+2874 SLMNYLSGWRG
-2885 WTLVRDL
+2885 WTLVRDINL

>member
-236 LIISDQAGHSDEFS
+236 LILSDQEGHSDEFS

-313 LNNKNVSVQNYTN
+313 LNNKNVNVQNYTN

-402 NSQNFNPTIGADF
+402 NSQNFNPTVGADF

-831 TFVGEINQ
+831 TFVGNIDQ

-877 YNGQGSWDYGMGNK
+877 YNGQGSWDYGMGNQ

-1079 SVLFTLF
+1079 SVMFTLF

-1173 QYSAEKMFWDRRSVY
+1173 QYSAEKMFWDRRSIY

-1539 NTYKAI
+1539 NTYKGI

-1560 ADYEIFITGYDGVK
+1560 TDYEIYITGYDGVK

-1595 ISELPGLS
+1595 ISELSGLS
-1603 GDNMIDANSGNDYV
+1603 GDNMLDANAGNDYI
-1617 GKSTITLIATDQL
+1617 GKSNITLIATDQL

-1658 GNRRIPLQHKSSIFR
+1658 GNRRIQLQHKSSIFR
-1673 NVFNESATPT
+1673 NVFDESATPA

-1697 SDGTNTVTTD
+1697 SDGTNTVTTE
-1707 SVWLYMWKN
+1707 SIWLYMWKN

-1805 VRPAGYNAE
+1805 VHPTGYNAE

-1833 LVNIGS
+1833 LVRYND
-1839 NQQTPFYIIDS
+1839 QLYTDYIVNH
-1850 PDIVAVEDMVGN
+1850 PDIVAVEDMAGN
-1862 VLTVASEANLTV
+1862 VLSVKTSTTVEIDSQQYSFVQYQGTTSE
-1874 NDNTTHKGRIYSWSG
+1874 
-1889 SNSNHSYEYREGIW
+1889 NHMHNGTNCW
-1903 IKIKHVRPIPRMFIK
+1903 FKIKHVRPIKYMFV
-1918 GSEEGTNYTPVDV
+1918 GGFTEGTVSLPVEV
-1931 LFDDLLTE
+1931 VFDDRLYA
-1939 LADRTFDYVSTGTWN
+1939 LADNTFYKHNESYTYVQSICT
-1954 KSKLKSIHFPNK
+1954 IHFPNN
-1966 LKHIGNYTIPFLF
+1966 LKTIGNKAVNF
-1979 TADLTNTKVETI
+1979 TGTFDLSNTKVETI
-1991 GDFNFSSLGSS
+1991 GDFNFGSS
-2002 SGALTLNIKF
+2002 ESSNYVSNLNIKF

-2020 KKCCNHIISDNSI
+2020 EHCCETNMSGYSI

-2044 GPHFC
+2044 GSYFC
-2049 FNNANTE
+2049 FNRNVNS
-2056 PGSISFPPT
+2056 PISISFPTT

-2073 YSFRNIYNCNLNNI
+2073 YSFRYVYNVSELNNI

-2098 NAFENCSITEVV
+2098 YAFDYCSITQVV

-2117 CAWESLDDLCFRIK
+2117 CAWESLYDCFHIK
-2131 QSDGEYVLDFSK
+2131 VSDGEYVLDFSN
-2143 CHNIKCFYRAFAGDY
+2143 CHNIKYFYRAFTGDD

-2164 KNLDLSKCLDTSKN
+2164 KNLDLSKCLDTSEE
-2178 IAFFSY
+2178 IYFISY
-2184 DSEYFN
+2184 DHEYFN

-2203 QSVSLSNIMFT
+2203 QTVIFQNIMFT

-2220 DLVGESIS
+2220 DLMSESIS
-2228 LKAFVSF
+2228 SQAYVIF
-2235 NGAKNIPGLRVWSYY
+2235 GTTKNIPGLRVWSNN
-2250 VPSVS
+2250 VPSVQS
-2255 NGYYAMWNT
+2255 GSHTTWNP

-2271 SADSTGIDYITP
+2271 SGDSTGINYITP

-2291 KNITYDCVNSN
+2291 KNITYDCTNSN
-2302 AYNFKSACTGLYT
+2302 AYTFKSACTGLYT
-2315 IKIIDENKTIDCL
+2315 IKKIGENTTNCL

-2343 LSAPS
+2343 LSTPS
-2348 LGYNDNNSIINNL
+2348 LGYNENNSIINNL
-2361 DIKCKALYTSTN
+2361 DINCKALYTSTN
-2373 ISIDAKVYNLNNSM
+2373 ISIDAKVYNINNSM

-2407 YDAKWCIASL
+2407 YDAKWCIASV

-2428 DNDTVDKTIIVP
+2428 TDDIVDKTIIVP
-2440 ESLKVLKY
+2440 ESLKSLKY
-2448 HTNQIHN
+2448 HTDRIHN

-2474 DTFFPDCSKNGIGW
+2474 DTFFPDCSKDGIGW

-2520 GCFGNLRINGWSGG
+2520 GCFGKLRINGWTGG
-2534 LKIMHKLDNL
+2534 LKIMHKLDTL
-2544 KVDNANFDLYLSSAD
+2544 KVDNAKFDLYLSSAD
-2559 EFIVPNIS
+2559 EFIVPKIS

-2590 IYGEVILNIDVS
+2590 LYTADTEIKIDVS

-2610 DLSNFGVCN
+2610 DLSNFGVGS
-2619 GNMYYVDKNTNH
+2619 GNNMVFVDKNINH
-2631 VPADNMFNDCVFPNK
+2631 VTADNMFNDSTLPNK
-2646 VIYYKVNYTGE
+2646 TIHYNVHYTGE
-2657 NKQNNI
+2657 IAQNNI
-2663 FNRCSGHNGLA
+2663 FNRCSGSK
-2674 LNITNKKLGN
+2674 ITLSISNEKLGN
-2684 NCCCYAYVMTAIDYR
+2684 NCCNNSNIGFETTSG
-2699 LIEIGDNC
+2699 LKEIGDNC

-2731 NLVYSDTKKL
+2731 NLVYSDNNNL

-2755 NCTNVTS
+2755 NCPNVIS

-2779 RGPFQKC
+2779 RGPFQNC
-2786 TNLKTIGSATY
+2786 TNLTTIGSATY
-2797 PLKLYSKSVNMESTS
+2797 PLKLYSKSINMDSTS

-2827 NTIYFDEPNASNA
+2827 NTIYFDEPSSSDAG
-2840 SISKMFIHRT
+2840 ISKMLINRVFA
-2850 FVDADSLPQNG
+2850 DADALPQNG
-2861 TAHIPDIASLSSV
+2861 TAHIPDISSLSSI
-2874 SLLNYLSGWRG
+2874 SLLGYLSGWRG
-2885 WTLVRDL
+2885 WTLIRDL

>member
-114 TSTSTNPTTG
+114 TSTSTNPITG

-172 LVDGNNSLRIRVED
+172 LADGDNSLRIRVED
-186 NVNGSVSNNITFRSV
+186 NVNGSISNNITFRSV

-236 LIISDQAGHSDEFS
+236 LILSDQAGHSDEFS

-278 DVVAWITVDDTTLKT
+278 DVVAWITVDDTTLQT
-293 DRIRNQFY
+293 ERIRNQFY

-389 DGGESQIFSLVVD
+389 DGGESQIFSLVID
-402 NSQNFNPTIGADF
+402 NSQNFNPTVGADF

-512 ENGNILG
+512 ENGTILG
-519 FVMKPFEGAFF
+519 FVMKPFEGVFF
-530 TQNNQLKRDQDYMFG
+530 TQDNQLKRDQDYMFG

-605 IYGIRVYKKA
+605 IYGIRVYKKS

-628 IPTMDEKIAYKTAND
+628 IPTMAEKIAYKTAND

-673 TGNVKFNGDLEISIV
+673 TGNVKFTGDLEISIV
-688 GDPDHSG
+688 GDPEHSG

-877 YNGQGSWDYGMGNK
+877 YNGQGSWDYGMGNR

-953 GTSKN
+953 GTTKN
-958 GNVYSTLNIFNQTGI
+958 GNGYSVLNIFNQTGI

-991 NHFKSNANL
+991 NHFKANANL

-1067 KNGSTQYFNSDD
+1067 KNGSTHYFNSDD
-1079 SVLFTLF
+1079 SVMFTLF

-1100 VLNTMASTEF
+1100 ILNTMASTEF
-1110 GGSTDACMHRYFFS
+1110 GGSTDACMHKYFFS

-1215 GSQAAYSFELTP
+1215 GSQAAYSFKLTP

-1244 NTRVPA
+1244 NVRVPA
-1250 GTKYTT
+1250 GTEYTT

-1280 FGMVSLG
+1280 FGMISLG

-1339 DLKNAPKLEVLD
+1339 DLKNAPKLELLD
-1351 ARGTKLSS
+1351 ARGTNLSS

-1385 IDKFE
+1385 IGKFE

-1414 GNFISG
+1414 GSFISG

-1502 PSDVNQGNTAV
+1502 PDDVNQGNTAT

-1525 ISYKMYVNGAYVSS
+1525 ITYKMYVNGAYVSS

-1580 VICSTVHTTTAFTWD
+1580 VICSTEHKTTAFTWD
-1595 ISELPGLS
+1595 ISGLYGLS
-1603 GDNMIDANSGNDYV
+1603 GNNMIHTYNEADGSNR
-1617 GKSTITLIATDQL
+1617 STIILSATDQL
-1630 STSVVSTVNLKIVD
+1630 STSVVSSVNFKIVD
-1644 SLGQEWPIENAYKS
+1644 SLGQEWPIANAYQNGS
-1658 GNRRIPLQHKSSIFR
+1658 RIVTLQHGPSMYGKVFR
-1673 NVFNESATPT
+1673 ESATPT

-1697 SDGTNTVTTD
+1697 SDDTDTVTTE
-1707 SVWLYMWKN
+1707 SGWLYIWKQ
-1716 IENIFA
+1716 IDGVFA
-1722 PRTVSETLYKGEER
+1722 PQTVTETLYKGVER
-1736 TYEFS
+1736 IYELR

-1746 ATEKKCHI
+1746 ATEK
-1754 DSITVANNPGADTNN
+1754 VANITNIQLTGGN
-1769 PSIVTAIV
+1769 NLQSIIVTLLPNKDGIN
-1777 TDESGN
+1777 DR
-1783 HTGFKVEYVGEDA
+1783 FKVEYIGDDA
-1796 LISTTINVA
+1796 LINANIELNVS
-1805 VRPAGYNAE
+1805 PAGYQHDN
-1814 IRTYNFSI
+1814 RTYNFTV

-1833 LVNIGS
+1833 LVRYKE
-1839 NQQTPFYIIDS
+1839 QLYTDYIIDS
-1850 PDIVAVEDMVGN
+1850 PDIVAVEDMAGHVLSVRDSEEFPTGDTYVRYNGN
-1862 VLTVASEANLTV
+1862 GTNSANHMYNGT
-1874 NDNTTHKGRIYSWSG
+1874 DCWF
-1889 SNSNHSYEYREGIW
+1889 
-1903 IKIKHVRPIPRMFIK
+1903 KIKHVRPIACMFAWSYDEYQDEIVCPPL
-1918 GSEEGTNYTPVDV
+1918 EVI
-1931 LFDDLLTE
+1931 FDDRLY
-1939 LADRTFDYVSTGTWN
+1939 AIAYKTFYRYKSSDTFASTREC
-1954 KSKLKSIHFPNK
+1954 KIHFPNN
-1966 LKHIGNYTIPFLF
+1966 LKTIEEKAVEF
-1979 TADLTNTKVETI
+1979 TGTFDLSNTKVETI
-1991 GDFNFSSLGSS
+1991 GDYNFY
-2002 SGALTLNIKF
+2002 AERENIDNKITL
-2012 PETLKTIG
+2012 PATLKSIG
-2020 KKCCNHIISDNSI
+2020 NNCCKMTSNTAVF

-2044 GPHFC
+2044 GE
-2049 FNNANTE
+2049 NVIYAGE
-2056 PGSISFPPT
+2056 SIDCNIKLPT
-2065 WKVDTINE
+2065 KWKVETINKN
-2073 YSFRNIYNCNLNNI
+2073 SFSSIRSKTTNVKALATVKNFEENACRYIDIDKLAEILSNNCLWERLERYCFSP
-2087 TVLRSVKTFKN
+2087 VGSV
-2098 NAFENCSITEVV
+2098 
-2110 LPLLEGE
+2110 
-2117 CAWESLDDLCFRIK
+2117 
-2131 QSDGEYVLDFSK
+2131 DGKVLDFSK
-2143 CHNIKCFYRAFAGDY
+2143 CKNIKRLNVALYSYGVNQSNY
-2158 RPKITI
+2158 NYKII
-2164 KNLDLSKCLDTSKN
+2164 NLDLSKATHVTLQNYELTIGEGCKFNASGSTASTLELNNVKFADNLDCLKFGTDTINN
-2178 IAFFSY
+2178 IS
-2184 DSEYFN
+2184 
-2190 YKLGSGIVYPKGG
+2190 LRLPKCEN
-2203 QSVSLSNIMFT
+2203 V
-2214 DDSPVI
+2214 P
-2220 DLVGESIS
+2220 SIS
-2228 LKAFVSF
+2228 LYTTVNPGISTDITAF
-2235 NGAKNIPGLRVWSYY
+2235 NP
-2250 VPSVS
+2250 
-2255 NGYYAMWNT
+2255 
-2264 NAEIYIK
+2264 NAEIDLKCNDAVDNIDVK
-2271 SADSTGIDYITP
+2271 SIAT
-2283 KYGNEGLP
+2283 NALP
-2291 KNITYDCVNSN
+2291 KNITL
-2302 AYNFKSACTGLYT
+2302 TGARMEYFLSCKCSGKFT
-2315 IKIIDENKTIDCL
+2315 L
-2328 NLPETPNIKLELAGK
+2328 NLTDSNYSPKIVYLPDVANIEFNSAGYIQGRYIDNTVVYSNIRN
-2343 LSAPS
+2343 LS
-2348 LGYNDNNSIINNL
+2348 IN
-2361 DIKCKALYTSTN
+2361 CKALTTSD
-2373 ISIDAKVYNLNNSM
+2373 SIILSDNYVLN
-2387 SVVSGAT
+2387 
-2394 LSGNDALY
+2394 

-2407 YDAKWCIASL
+2407 YNAKWCIASL
-2417 MPNLETLSINL
+2417 SPDIETLSINL
-2428 DNDTVDKTIIVP
+2428 DNDTVDKTLILP
-2440 ESLKVLKY
+2440 ASLKTLKY
-2448 HTNQIHN
+2448 RTNQIHN

-2461 LVDKF
+2461 IV
-2466 EPTSNFME
+2466 
-2474 DTFFPDCSKNGIGW
+2474 GAG
-2488 VYYLNSNKEKLDRI
+2488 
-2502 ALNGWSTSGK
+2502 ATSGSL
-2512 ESVLGISY
+2512 EL
-2520 GCFGNLRINGWSGG
+2520 L
-2534 LKIMHKLDNL
+2534 HKLDTL

-2559 EFIVPNIS
+2559 NFIVPYLNS
-2567 NINVVNGENASGA
+2567 INVVNGENASGV
-2580 KALYKNENHD
+2580 KTLYKNENHD
-2590 IYGEVILNIDVS
+2590 VYNSGNVKLKIDVS
-2602 KPNQFNNV
+2602 KPNQFNNL
-2610 DLSNFGVCN
+2610 DLSNFGVSS
-2619 GNMYYVDKNTNH
+2619 GNIMSYIDNNAEH
-2631 VPADNMFNDCVFPNK
+2631 IPADNMFNDCVFPNK
-2646 VIYYKVNYTGE
+2646 IIIYNTSYAGE
-2657 NKQNNI
+2657 SAQNNI
-2663 FNRCSGHNGLA
+2663 FNRCSGTDVIRLD
-2674 LNITNKKLGN
+2674 ISNKKLGN
-2684 NCCCYAYVMTAIDYR
+2684 NCCNSNSNIEYSTNVISYR
-2699 LIEIGDNC
+2699 LKEIGDNC
-2707 FSNLRSDPTT
+2707 FSNCNLRQPENLLSE
-2717 LVANGAKIGKNAFN
+2717 GAKIGKNAFN
-2731 NLVYSDTKKL
+2731 NLSLRFRLY
-2741 VFPDVDADIDGFMY
+2741 FPNVDADIDGFMY
-2755 NCTNVTS
+2755 NCPNIYL

-2779 RGPFQKC
+2779 RGPFQNC
-2786 TNLKTIGSATY
+2786 TNLTTIGSANY
-2797 PLKLYSKSVNMESTS
+2797 PLKVYSKNVNMTS
-2812 MIDASKRWFENSNNI
+2812 SSLIDASKRWFENSNNI
-2827 NTIYFDEPNASNA
+2827 NLIYMDEPTSQAD
-2840 SISKMFIHRT
+2840 SIDKMYIRRT
-2850 FVDADSLPQNG
+2850 FVDADALPQNG
-2861 TAHIPDIASLSSV
+2861 TVHIPDIASLNSS
-2874 SLLNYLSGWRG
+2874 SLLNYLSGWRN
-2885 WTLVRDL
+2885 WSLVRDINL

>member
-114 TSTSTNPTTG
+114 TSTSTNPITG

-155 PHEYETPGY
+155 PYEYETPGY

-172 LVDGNNSLRIRVED
+172 LVDGDNSLRIRVED
-186 NVNGSVSNNITFRSV
+186 NVNGSISNNITFRSV

-231 EKTLH
+231 DKTLH
-236 LIISDQAGHSDEFS
+236 LILSDQAGHSDEFS

-278 DVVAWITVDDTTLKT
+278 DVVAWITVDDTTLQT
-293 DRIRNQFY
+293 EPIRNQFY

-389 DGGESQIFSLVVD
+389 DGGESQIFSLVID

-512 ENGNILG
+512 ENGTILG
-519 FVMKPFEGAFF
+519 FVMKPFEGVFF
-530 TQNNQLKRDQDYMFG
+530 TQDNQLKRDQDYMFG

-605 IYGIRVYKKA
+605 IYGIRVYKKS

-628 IPTMDEKIAYKTAND
+628 IPTMAEKIAYKTAND

-673 TGNVKFNGDLEISIV
+673 TGNVKFTGDLEISIV
-688 GDPDHSG
+688 GDPEHSG

-741 QDGVPNAVYLVGKR
+741 QDGVPNAVSLVGKR

-877 YNGQGSWDYGMGNK
+877 YNGQGSWDYGMGNQ

-925 IDRTYQYWDT
+925 MDRTYQYWDT

-953 GTSKN
+953 GTTKN
-958 GNVYSTLNIFNQTGI
+958 GNVYSVLNIFNQTGI

-991 NHFKSNANL
+991 NHFKANANL

-1007 LFSMCFV
+1007 LFSMCFI

-1067 KNGSTQYFNSDD
+1067 KNGSTHYFNSDD

-1100 VLNTMASTEF
+1100 ILNTMSSTEF
-1110 GGSTDACMHRYFFS
+1110 GGSTDACMHKYFFS

-1215 GSQAAYSFELTP
+1215 GSQAAYSFKLTP

-1244 NTRVPA
+1244 NVRVPA
-1250 GTKYTT
+1250 GTEYTT

-1280 FGMVSLG
+1280 FGMISLG

-1351 ARGTKLSS
+1351 ARGTNLSS

-1400 SWTNGKGKFWNNSL
+1400 SWTNGKGKFWDNSL
-1414 GNFISG
+1414 GSFISG

-1486 NNSLV
+1486 NNSFV

-1502 PSDVNQGNTAV
+1502 PDDVNQGNTAT

-1525 ISYKMYVNGAYVSS
+1525 ISYKMYVNGAYVPS
-1539 NTYKAI
+1539 NTYKSI

-1574 ETAQKR
+1574 ETAKKR
-1580 VICSTVHTTTAFTWD
+1580 VICSTEHKTTAFTWD
-1595 ISELPGLS
+1595 ISGCYGLS
-1603 GDNMIDANSGNDYV
+1603 GNNMISVYTEADNSNR
-1617 GKSTITLIATDQL
+1617 STIILSATDQL
-1630 STSVVSTVNLKIVD
+1630 STSVVSSVNFKIVD
-1644 SLGQEWPIENAYKS
+1644 SLGQEWPIANAYQNGS
-1658 GNRRIPLQHKSSIFR
+1658 RIVTLQHGPSIYGK
-1673 NVFNESATPT
+1673 VFTESATPT

-1697 SDGTNTVTTD
+1697 SDDTDTVTTESD
-1707 SVWLYMWKN
+1707 WLYIWKQ
-1716 IENIFA
+1716 IDGVFA
-1722 PRTVSETLYKGEER
+1722 PQTVTETLYKGVER
-1736 TYEFS
+1736 IYELR

-1746 ATEKKCHI
+1746 ATEK
-1754 DSITVANNPGADTNN
+1754 VANITNVQVTGN
-1769 PSIVTAIV
+1769 TGTESIIVTLLPNSNGIN
-1777 TDESGN
+1777 DR
-1783 HTGFKVEYVGEDA
+1783 FKVEYTGDYA
-1796 LISTTINVA
+1796 LINANIELNVS
-1805 VRPAGYNAE
+1805 PAGYQHDN
-1814 IRTYNFSI
+1814 RTYNFTV

-1833 LVNIGS
+1833 LVRYKE
-1839 NQQTPFYIIDS
+1839 QLYTDYIIDS
-1850 PDIVAVEDMVGN
+1850 PDIVAVEDMAGN
-1862 VLTVASEANLTV
+1862 VLSVRDSKEFSSIGETFVRYNGTTSANHMYNGT
-1874 NDNTTHKGRIYSWSG
+1874 DCWF
-1889 SNSNHSYEYREGIW
+1889 
-1903 IKIKHVRPIPRMFIK
+1903 KIKHVRPIEKMFAWSYNEYSDELVFLPLEVI
-1918 GSEEGTNYTPVDV
+1918 
-1931 LFDDLLTE
+1931 FDDRLYA
-1939 LADRTFDYVSTGTWN
+1939 LAFKTFYRYKSSDTFASTREC
-1954 KSKLKSIHFPNK
+1954 KIHFPNN
-1966 LKHIGNYTIPFLF
+1966 LKTIRNYAIEF
-1979 TADLTNTKVETI
+1979 TGTFDLSNTKVETI
-1991 GDFNFSSLGSS
+1991 GDYNFHSVRENLDN
-2002 SGALTLNIKF
+2002 NITF
-2012 PETLKTIG
+2012 PSTLKSIG
-2020 KKCCNHIISDNSI
+2020 NNCCKITSNNAVF

-2044 GPHFC
+2044 GNHVIYADDKIDC
-2049 FNNANTE
+2049 D
-2056 PGSISFPPT
+2056 IKLPPK
-2065 WKVDTINE
+2065 WKVETIGSNSFYSIGSKTTNAKVFAIVKNFMNYACHYIDIDKLAEILE
-2073 YSFRNIYNCNLNNI
+2073 YDCLWETLNDYNFSILNNNEDI
-2087 TVLRSVKTFKN
+2087 
-2098 NAFENCSITEVV
+2098 
-2110 LPLLEGE
+2110 
-2117 CAWESLDDLCFRIK
+2117 
-2131 QSDGEYVLDFSK
+2131 VLDFSK
-2143 CHNIKCFYRAFAGDY
+2143 CKNITYLSRCFVISSSSTGNV
-2158 RPKITI
+2158 KII
-2164 KNLDLSKCLDTSKN
+2164 NLDLSKANTAIISSTKLIIGEGCDFSKKNSDILKTLKFEYLSFADNVDCLK
-2178 IAFFSY
+2178 F
-2184 DSEYFN
+2184 
-2190 YKLGSGIVYPKGG
+2190 GIDNPVN
-2203 QSVSLSNIMFT
+2203 VSLKLLSVKNT
-2214 DDSPVI
+2214 P
-2220 DLVGESIS
+2220 SIYLYIGS
-2228 LKAFVSF
+2228 SFNARSVSF
-2235 NGAKNIPGLRVWSYY
+2235 NP
-2250 VPSVS
+2250 
-2255 NGYYAMWNT
+2255 
-2264 NAEIYIK
+2264 NAEIDLKTNGDVAAIK
-2271 SADSTGIDYITP
+2271 FTNFVDDA
-2283 KYGNEGLP
+2283 LP
-2291 KNITYDCVNSN
+2291 KNITLTGKVLTDYLGCKCSGKFTVNLTGTEYPFRPYYLPDVANVEVNS
-2302 AYNFKSACTGLYT
+2302 AITIQGLN
-2315 IKIIDENKTIDCL
+2315 IDDSKVLANIR
-2328 NLPETPNIKLELAGK
+2328 NL
-2343 LSAPS
+2343 
-2348 LGYNDNNSIINNL
+2348 SIN
-2361 DIKCKALYTSTN
+2361 CKALTTSGS
-2373 ISIDAKVYNLNNSM
+2373 ISNNTTSYNVNNYM
-2387 SVVSGAT
+2387 HVVSGGT

-2407 YDAKWCIASL
+2407 YNAKWCIASL
-2417 MPNLETLSINL
+2417 LPNLETLSINL
-2428 DNDTVDKTIIVP
+2428 ENDTVDKTIIVP
-2440 ESLKVLKY
+2440 ASLKVFKY
-2448 HTNQIHN
+2448 RTNQVHN

-2461 LVDKF
+2461 IFGVF
-2466 EPTSNFME
+2466 EPASTFMI
-2474 DTFFPDCSKNGIGW
+2474 DTFGAKCNTIEDGI
-2488 VYYLNSNKEKLDRI
+2488 VYVDISNEEKLNTI
-2502 ALNGWSTSGK
+2502 GLNGWSTSGAKHMNYNLK
-2512 ESVLGISY
+2512 EYYYY
-2520 GCFGNLRINGWSGG
+2520 GDLKINGYRGG
-2534 LKIMHKLDNL
+2534 LELLHKLNTL
-2544 KVDNANFDLYLSSAD
+2544 KVDNAKFDLYLSSAD
-2559 EFIVPNIS
+2559 NFIVPYLNS
-2567 NINVVNGENASGA
+2567 INVVNGENASGV
-2580 KALYKNENHD
+2580 KTLYKNENHD
-2590 IYGEVILNIDVS
+2590 LYNGDVELKIDVS

-2610 DLSNFGVCN
+2610 DLSNFGV
-2619 GNMYYVDKNTNH
+2619 GIGTMYYIDKNANH
-2631 VPADNMFNDCVFPNK
+2631 VPADNMFNDCVLPRKIIF
-2646 VIYYKVNYTGE
+2646 YSVNYTGK
-2657 NKQNNI
+2657 NAQNNI
-2663 FNRCSGHNGLA
+2663 FNRCSGSTIA
-2674 LNITNKKLGN
+2674 LSIKNRKLGN
-2684 NCCCYAYVMTAIDYR
+2684 NCCCSPNLHITASGEKR
-2699 LIEIGDNC
+2699 LLKIGDNC
-2707 FSNLRSDPTT
+2707 FNNAKRKPSEILD
-2717 LVANGAKIGKNAFN
+2717 VGAKIGKNAFN
-2731 NLVYSDTKKL
+2731 NLSASAGTNIN
-2741 VFPDVDADIDGFMY
+2741 FPNVDADIDGFMY
-2755 NCTNVTS
+2755 NCPNVTS
-2762 VSGVTLHYSGTS
+2762 VSGVTLHYSGKS

-2779 RGPFQKC
+2779 RGPFQNC
-2786 TNLKTIGSATY
+2786 TNLTTVGSATY
-2797 PLKLYSKSVNMESTS
+2797 PLKVYSKNVNMTS
-2812 MIDASKRWFENSNNI
+2812 SSLIDASKRWFENSNNI
-2827 NTIYFDEPNASNA
+2827 NLIYMDDPTSQAD
-2840 SISKMFIHRT
+2840 SIDKMYIRRT
-2850 FVDADSLPQNG
+2850 FVDADALPQNG
-2861 TAHIPDIASLSSV
+2861 TAHIPDISSLNSS
-2874 SLLNYLSGWRG
+2874 SLLYYLSGWRN
-2885 WTLVRDL
+2885 WTLVRDINL

>member
-114 TSTSTNPTTG
+114 TSTSTNPITG

-141 NGSGYVEVARLPIS
+141 NGSGYAEVARLPIS

-164 TTFDITSY
+164 TAFDITSY
-172 LVDGNNSLRIRVED
+172 LVDGDNSLRIRVED
-186 NVNGSVSNNITFRSV
+186 NVNGSISNNITFRSV

-236 LIISDQAGHSDEFS
+236 LILSDQAGHSDEFS

-278 DVVAWITVDDTTLKT
+278 DVVAWITVDETTLQT
-293 DRIRNQFY
+293 ERIRNQFY

-389 DGGESQIFSLVVD
+389 DGGESQIFSLVID

-425 EENPATIINDVNGNI
+425 EENPATIINDVNGNV

-519 FVMKPFEGAFF
+519 FVMKPFEGAFY

-628 IPTMDEKIAYKTAND
+628 IPTMAEKIAYKTAND

-673 TGNVKFNGDLEISIV
+673 TGNVKFTGDLEISIV
-688 GDPDHSG
+688 GDPEHSG

-868 YNEDEEYYE
+868 YNADEEYYE
-877 YNGQGSWDYGMGNK
+877 YNGQGSWDYGMGNH

-958 GNVYSTLNIFNQTGI
+958 GNVYSALNIFNQTGI
-973 SKTGNNEADT
+973 SKTGNNEADN

-991 NHFKSNANL
+991 NHFKANANL
-1000 YFEVDDT
+1000 YFEIDDT

-1067 KNGSTQYFNSDD
+1067 KNGQTHYFNSDD
-1079 SVLFTLF
+1079 SVMFTLF

-1100 VLNTMASTEF
+1100 ILNTMASTEF
-1110 GGSTDACMHRYFFS
+1110 GGSTDACMHKYFFS

-1215 GSQAAYSFELTP
+1215 GSQAAYSFKLTP

-1244 NTRVPA
+1244 NVRVPA
-1250 GTKYTT
+1250 GTEYTT

-1280 FGMVSLG
+1280 FGMISLG

-1316 MTINCPA
+1316 MTVNCPA

-1339 DLKNAPKLEVLD
+1339 DLKNAPKLELLD

-1385 IDKFE
+1385 VDKFE
-1390 IDSYENLNSF
+1390 IDSYENLNTF

-1486 NNSLV
+1486 NNSFV

-1502 PSDVNQGNTAV
+1502 PDDVNQGNTAT

-1525 ISYKMYVNGAYVSS
+1525 ISYKMYVNGAYVPS
-1539 NTYKAI
+1539 NTYKSI

-1580 VICSTVHTTTAFTWD
+1580 VICSTEHKTTAFTWD
-1595 ISELPGLS
+1595 ISGCYGLS
-1603 GDNMIDANSGNDYV
+1603 GDNMIHTYNEADGSNI
-1617 GKSTITLIATDQL
+1617 STIILTATDQL
-1630 STSVVSTVNLKIVD
+1630 STSVVSSVNFKIVD
-1644 SLGQEWPIENAYKS
+1644 RLGQEWTIANAYQS
-1658 GNRRIPLQHKSSIFR
+1658 GSRIVTLQHGPSIYGK
-1673 NVFNESATPT
+1673 VFSESATPT

-1697 SDGTNTVTTD
+1697 SDDTATVTTESD
-1707 SVWLYMWKN
+1707 WLYIWKQ
-1716 IENIFA
+1716 IDGVYA
-1722 PRTVSETLYKGEER
+1722 PTTVTETLYKGVER
-1736 TYEFS
+1736 IYEFR

-1746 ATEKKCHI
+1746 ATEKVVNI
-1754 DSITVANNPGADTNN
+1754 TNVQVTGNTGTESI
-1769 PSIVTAIV
+1769 IVTLLPNSNGIN
-1777 TDESGN
+1777 DR
-1783 HTGFKVEYVGEDA
+1783 FKVEYIGDDA
-1796 LISTTINVA
+1796 LINANIELNVS
-1805 VRPAGYNAE
+1805 PAGYQHDN
-1814 IRTYNFSI
+1814 RTYNFTV

-1833 LVNIGS
+1833 LVRYKE
-1839 NQQTPFYIIDS
+1839 QYYTDYIIDS
-1850 PDIVAVEDMVGN
+1850 PDIVAVEDMAGN
-1862 VLTVASEANLTV
+1862 VLSKQDSTLDHTIERRFVRYWSINSANHMYNGT
-1874 NDNTTHKGRIYSWSG
+1874 DCWF
-1889 SNSNHSYEYREGIW
+1889 
-1903 IKIKHVRPIPRMFIK
+1903 KIKHVRPIAYMFALTL
-1918 GSEEGTNYTPVDV
+1918 SGTNETVFLPLEVI
-1931 LFDDLLTE
+1931 FDDRLYA
-1939 LADRTFDYVSTGTWN
+1939 LAYKTFYRHSDDNVFSSLREC
-1954 KSKLKSIHFPNK
+1954 KIHFPNN
-1966 LKHIGNYTIPFLF
+1966 LKTIGNHAVEF
-1979 TADLTNTKVETI
+1979 TGAFDLSNTKVETI
-1991 GDFNFSSLGSS
+1991 GDYNFYSVRENLDN
-2002 SGALTLNIKF
+2002 NIAF
-2012 PETLKTIG
+2012 PATLKSIG
-2020 KKCCNHIISDNSI
+2020 NNCLYVTGNDAIF

-2044 GPHFC
+2044 GNHVMYSNKYVDC
-2049 FNNANTE
+2049 V
-2056 PGSISFPPT
+2056 IKLPPE
-2065 WKVDTINE
+2065 WKVETINSA
-2073 YSFRNIYNCNLNNI
+2073 SFTSIRSKTTNVKALATVKNFGEMSCRYIDIDKLAEILSNNCLWE
-2087 TVLRSVKTFKN
+2087 R
-2098 NAFENCSITEVV
+2098 
-2110 LPLLEGE
+2110 LERY
-2117 CAWESLDDLCFRIK
+2117 CF
-2131 QSDGEYVLDFSK
+2131 SPVGAVDGKVLDFSK
-2143 CHNIKCFYRAFAGDY
+2143 CKNITRLNFALYSYGVNASNY
-2158 RPKITI
+2158 SYKII
-2164 KNLDLSKCLDTSKN
+2164 NLDLSKATDVALRNYELTIGEGCKFNASGSTTSRLELYDVTFADNVDCLKFGTDTINNIYLRLPFCKN
-2178 IAFFSY
+2178 
-2184 DSEYFN
+2184 
-2190 YKLGSGIVYPKGG
+2190 VP
-2203 QSVSLSNIMFT
+2203 
-2214 DDSPVI
+2214 
-2220 DLVGESIS
+2220 SIS
-2228 LKAFVSF
+2228 LYTTITPAFDTDITAF
-2235 NGAKNIPGLRVWSYY
+2235 NP
-2250 VPSVS
+2250 
-2255 NGYYAMWNT
+2255 
-2264 NAEIYIK
+2264 NAEIDLKCNNAVDNIDVK
-2271 SADSTGIDYITP
+2271 SIYTGA
-2283 KYGNEGLP
+2283 LP
-2291 KNITYDCVNSN
+2291 KNITL
-2302 AYNFKSACTGLYT
+2302 TGTKLDANLECKCSGKFT
-2315 IKIIDENKTIDCL
+2315 L
-2328 NLPETPNIKLELAGK
+2328 NLTDSNYYAYIMYLPDVGNIEFNSAGK
-2343 LSAPS
+2343 IKGNNIDNSTVNANTRNLS
-2348 LGYNDNNSIINNL
+2348 IN
-2361 DIKCKALYTSTN
+2361 CKALTTSN
-2373 ISIDAKVYNLNNSM
+2373 SISNNAKVYGNS
-2387 SVVSGAT
+2387 SVT
-2394 LSGNDALY
+2394 LSGDDALY

-2407 YDAKWCIASL
+2407 YNSKWCIASL
-2417 MPNLETLSINL
+2417 LPNLETLSINL

-2440 ESLKVLKY
+2440 ASLKVLKY
-2448 HTNQIHN
+2448 RTNQIHN

-2461 LVDKF
+2461 IVDKL
-2466 EPTSNFME
+2466 EPTSKWLEANNVDMA
-2474 DTFFPDCSKNGIGW
+2474 SGW
-2488 VYYLNSNKEKLDRI
+2488 VRYDASNRAILDRI
-2502 ALNGWSTSGK
+2502 ALNGWTYD
-2512 ESVLGISY
+2512 SY
-2520 GCFGNLRINGWSGG
+2520 GGIVGAGAPSGTFFYDLKINGWNGG
-2534 LKIMHKLDNL
+2534 LELLHKLDTL
-2544 KVDNANFDLYLSSAD
+2544 KVDNAKFDLYLSSAD
-2559 EFIVPNIS
+2559 NFIVPYLNS
-2567 NINVVNGENASGA
+2567 INVVNGENASGA

-2590 IYGEVILNIDVS
+2590 LHNNFTIKIDVS
-2602 KPNQFNNV
+2602 KPNQFNNL
-2610 DLSNFGVCN
+2610 DLSNFSNSSIVN
-2619 GNMYYVDKNTNH
+2619 EMIFEDTNNEH
-2631 VPADNMFNDCVFPNK
+2631 VPADNMFNDCVFPNR
-2646 VIYYKVNYTGE
+2646 IINYKIMYAGE
-2657 NKQNNI
+2657 KAQNNI
-2663 FNRCSGHNGLA
+2663 FNRCSGHFIN
-2674 LNITNKKLGN
+2674 LNIDNQKLGN
-2684 NCCCYAYVMTAIDYR
+2684 NCCCSQNLQFSTGLKKLMQ
-2699 LIEIGDNC
+2699 IGDNC
-2707 FSNLRSDPTT
+2707 FSNAIGKPSEVLGT
-2717 LVANGAKIGKNAFN
+2717 GAKIGKNAFN
-2731 NLVYSDTKKL
+2731 NLSASAGENI

-2755 NCTNVTS
+2755 NCPNVTS

-2779 RGPFQKC
+2779 RGPFQNC
-2786 TNLKTIGSATY
+2786 TNLTTVGSATY
-2797 PLKLYSKSVNMESTS
+2797 PLKLYSKSVNMTS
-2812 MIDASKRWFENSNNI
+2812 SSLIDTSKRWFENSNNI
-2827 NTIYFDEPNASNA
+2827 NLIYMDEPTSQADN
-2840 SISKMFIHRT
+2840 IDKMYIRRT
-2850 FVDADSLPQNG
+2850 FVDADALPQNG
-2861 TAHIPDIASLSSV
+2861 TAHIPDVASLNSS
-2874 SLLNYLSGWRG
+2874 SLLNYLSGWRN
-2885 WTLVRDL
+2885 WTLVRDINL

>member
-114 TSTSTNPTTG
+114 TSTSTNPITG

-155 PHEYETPGY
+155 PHEYDTPGY

-172 LVDGNNSLRIRVED
+172 LVDGDNSLRIRVED

-236 LIISDQAGHSDEFS
+236 LILSDQAGHSDEFS

-278 DVVAWITVDDTTLKT
+278 DVVAWITVDDTTLQT
-293 DRIRNQFY
+293 ERIRNQFY

-389 DGGESQIFSLVVD
+389 DGGESQIFSLVID

-415 VLNPKTRNNT
+415 VLNPKIRNNT

-512 ENGNILG
+512 ENGNTLG

-559 VSDSG
+559 VSNSG

-628 IPTMDEKIAYKTAND
+628 IPTMAEKIAYKTAND

-673 TGNVKFNGDLEISIV
+673 TGNVKFTGDLEINIV
-688 GDPDHSG
+688 GDPEHSG

-741 QDGVPNAVYLVGKR
+741 QDGVPNAVSLVGKR

-877 YNGQGSWDYGMGNK
+877 YNGQGSWDYGMGNQ

-958 GNVYSTLNIFNQTGI
+958 GNVYSVLNIFNQTGI

-991 NHFKSNANL
+991 NHFKANANL

-1007 LFSMCFV
+1007 LFSMCFL

-1067 KNGSTQYFNSDD
+1067 KSGSTHYFNSDD
-1079 SVLFTLF
+1079 SVMFTLF

-1100 VLNTMASTEF
+1100 ILNTMASTEF

-1173 QYSAEKMFWDRRSVY
+1173 QYSAEKMFWDRRSIY
-1188 LKSWASVPPFYV
+1188 LKSWASAPPFYV

-1244 NTRVPA
+1244 NVRVPA

-1280 FGMVSLG
+1280 FGFVSLG

-1339 DLKNAPKLEVLD
+1339 DLKNAPKLEILD

-1385 IDKFE
+1385 VDKFE
-1390 IDSYENLNSF
+1390 IDSYENLNTF

-1420 WVNAVSPVGKSITLT
+1420 WVQAVSPVGKSITLT

-1502 PSDVNQGNTAV
+1502 PDDVNQGNTAT

-1525 ISYKMYVNGAYVSS
+1525 ITYKMYVNGAYVSS

-1560 ADYEIFITGYDGVK
+1560 DDYEIFITGYDGIK

-1580 VICSTVHTTTAFTWD
+1580 VICSTEHKTTAFNWD
-1595 ISELPGLS
+1595 ISGLYGLS
-1603 GDNMIDANSGNDYV
+1603 GNNMISVYTEADGSNRSNIIL
-1617 GKSTITLIATDQL
+1617 TATDQL
-1630 STSVVSTVNLKIVD
+1630 STSVVSSVNFKIVD
-1644 SLGQEWPIENAYKS
+1644 SLGQEWPIANAYQS
-1658 GNRRIPLQHKSSIFR
+1658 GSRIVTIQHGPSMYGKVFR
-1673 NVFNESATPT
+1673 ESATPT

-1697 SDGTNTVTTD
+1697 SDDTTDFTTESDWLYIWKQIDGVYAPTTVT
-1707 SVWLYMWKN
+1707 
-1716 IENIFA
+1716 
-1722 PRTVSETLYKGEER
+1722 ETLYKGVER
-1736 TYEFS
+1736 IYEFR

-1746 ATEKKCHI
+1746 ATEKVVNI
-1754 DSITVANNPGADTNN
+1754 GNVQVTGNTGTESI
-1769 PSIVTAIV
+1769 IVTLLPNKDGIN
-1777 TDESGN
+1777 DR
-1783 HTGFKVEYVGEDA
+1783 FKVEYIGDYA
-1796 LISTTINVA
+1796 LINANIELNVS
-1805 VRPAGYNAE
+1805 PAGYQAE
-1814 IRTYNFSI
+1814 NRTYNFTV

-1833 LVNIGS
+1833 LVKYGTLETDHILN
-1839 NQQTPFYIIDS
+1839 S
-1850 PDIVAVEDMVGN
+1850 PDIVAVEDMAGN
-1862 VLTVASEANLTV
+1862 VLSAINPISLEIDSQQYSFVQYQGTTDANHTY
-1874 NDNTTHKGRIYSWSG
+1874 NGTKGWY
-1889 SNSNHSYEYREGIW
+1889 
-1903 IKIKHVRPIPRMFIK
+1903 KIKHVRPIAYMFLC
-1918 GSEEGTNYTPVDV
+1918 SYTTYHFSDQMPYDV
-1931 LFDDLLTE
+1931 IFDDRLYA
-1939 LADRTFDYVSTGTWN
+1939 LADNTFYLRNLSDVWTQDTCN
-1954 KSKLKSIHFPNK
+1954 IHFPNN
-1966 LKHIGNYTIPFLF
+1966 LKTIGNHAIEITGTY
-1979 TADLTNTKVETI
+1979 DLSNTKVETI
-1991 GDFNFSSLGSS
+1991 GDYNFYTKKLDNYENHI
-2002 SGALTLNIKF
+2002 TL
-2012 PETLKTIG
+2012 PATLKSIG
-2020 KKCCNHIISDNSI
+2020 NNCLSI
-2033 DLSRCTNLESI
+2033 TGTDAIFDLSRCTNLESI
-2044 GPHFC
+2044 GNHVIYSSKDVDCYIKLP
-2049 FNNANTE
+2049 AK
-2056 PGSISFPPT
+2056 
-2065 WKVDTINE
+2065 WKVETINSN
-2073 YSFRNIYNCNLNNI
+2073 SFTSIRSKTTNVKALATVKNFEEMSCRYIDIDKLVEILSNNCLWERLERYCFSP
-2087 TVLRSVKTFKN
+2087 VGSV
-2098 NAFENCSITEVV
+2098 
-2110 LPLLEGE
+2110 
-2117 CAWESLDDLCFRIK
+2117 
-2131 QSDGEYVLDFSK
+2131 DGKVLDFSK
-2143 CHNIKCFYRAFAGDY
+2143 CKN
-2158 RPKITI
+2158 ITI
-2164 KNLDLSKCLDTSKN
+2164 LNIALYSYGANPSNYNYKIINLDLSKATNVDLYNYECTIGEGCKFNASGSTTSTLELNYVKFADNLDCLKFGTDTIN
-2178 IAFFSY
+2178 
-2184 DSEYFN
+2184 N
-2190 YKLGSGIVYPKGG
+2190 
-2203 QSVSLSNIMFT
+2203 
-2214 DDSPVI
+2214 
-2220 DLVGESIS
+2220 IS
-2228 LKAFVSF
+2228 LRVLHC
-2235 NGAKNIPGLRVWSYY
+2235 KN

-2255 NGYYAMWNT
+2255 LYTTLTPAFSTDNT
-2264 NAEIYIK
+2264 DFNPNAEINLRCN
-2271 SADSTGIDYITP
+2271 DFVNNIDVSSISP
-2283 KYGNEGLP
+2283 KKLP
-2291 KNITYDCVNSN
+2291 KNITLTGTRFNGILSSKCSGKFTVNLTDSNYEAYIMYLPDVANIEVNS
-2302 AYNFKSACTGLYT
+2302 AG
-2315 IKIIDENKTIDCL
+2315 
-2328 NLPETPNIKLELAGK
+2328 NIKGLNIDSSIENANIRN
-2343 LSAPS
+2343 LS
-2348 LGYNDNNSIINNL
+2348 IN
-2361 DIKCKALYTSTN
+2361 CKALTTSTS
-2373 ISIDAKVYNLNNSM
+2373 ISNNAKVYKVNNNM
-2387 SVVSGAT
+2387 DVVSGVT

-2407 YDAKWCIASL
+2407 YNAKWCIASL
-2417 MPNLETLSINL
+2417 LPNLETLSINL
-2428 DNDTVDKTIIVP
+2428 DNDAVDKTLILP
-2440 ESLKVLKY
+2440 ASLKLLKY
-2448 HTNQIHN
+2448 RTTQIHN

-2461 LVDKF
+2461 IVGAF
-2466 EPTSNFME
+2466 VPTSTFMV
-2474 DTFFPDCSKNGIGW
+2474 DTFDPCYTFEGGI
-2488 VYYLNSNKEKLDRI
+2488 VAEATYNENQLNSI
-2502 ALNGWSTSGK
+2502 GLNGWSTSGS
-2512 ESVLGISY
+2512 EHINYNLEDYYYY
-2520 GCFGNLRINGWSGG
+2520 GDLTINGYRGG
-2534 LKIMHKLDNL
+2534 LELLHKLDTL
-2544 KVDNANFDLYLSSAD
+2544 KVDNAKFDLYLSSAD
-2559 EFIVPNIS
+2559 EFIVPYLN
-2567 NINVVNGENASGA
+2567 NINVVNGENASGV
-2580 KALYKNENHD
+2580 KTLYKNENHD
-2590 IYGEVILNIDVS
+2590 LYDGETEIKIDVS

-2610 DLSNFGVCN
+2610 DLSNFGVGS
-2619 GNMYYVDKNTNH
+2619 GNPMYYIDKNTNH

-2646 VIYYKVNYTGE
+2646 FIYYNVYYKGE
-2657 NKQNNI
+2657 NTQNNI
-2663 FNRCSGHNGLA
+2663 FNRCSGASGSMIA
-2674 LNITNKKLGN
+2674 LSIKNKKLGN
-2684 NCCCYAYVMTAIDYR
+2684 NCCCSPNYHITASGNAR
-2699 LIEIGDNC
+2699 LLKIGDNC
-2707 FSNLRSDPTT
+2707 FSNAIIKPSEILD
-2717 LVANGAKIGKNAFN
+2717 NGAKIGKNAFN
-2731 NLVYSDTKKL
+2731 NLSDSAGTNIK
-2741 VFPDVDADIDGFMY
+2741 FPNVDADIDGFMY
-2755 NCTNVTS
+2755 NCPNVTS

-2779 RGPFQKC
+2779 RGPFQNC
-2786 TNLKTIGSATY
+2786 TNLTTIGSATY
-2797 PLKLYSKSVNMESTS
+2797 PLKLYSKNLNMTS
-2812 MIDASKRWFENSNNI
+2812 SSLIDASKRWFENSNNI
-2827 NTIYFDEPNASNA
+2827 NLIYMDEPSSQADN
-2840 SISKMFIHRT
+2840 IDKMYIRRT
-2850 FVDADSLPQNG
+2850 FVDADALPQTG
-2861 TAHIPDIASLSSV
+2861 TAHITDIASLNSS

>member
-114 TSTSTNPTTG
+114 TSTSTNPITG

-155 PHEYETPGY
+155 PHEYDTPGY

-236 LIISDQAGHSDEFS
+236 LILSDQAGHSDEFS

-278 DVVAWITVDDTTLKT
+278 DVVAWITVDDTTLQT

-389 DGGESQIFSLVVD
+389 YGGESQIFSLVID

-512 ENGNILG
+512 ENGNTLG

-605 IYGIRVYKKA
+605 IYGIRVYKKS

-628 IPTMDEKIAYKTAND
+628 IPTMAEKIAYKTAND

-673 TGNVKFNGDLEISIV
+673 TGNVKFTGDLEINIV
-688 GDPDHSG
+688 GDPEHSG

-809 TENDQ
+809 TENEQ

-877 YNGQGSWDYGMGNK
+877 YNGQGSWDYGMGNH

-991 NHFKSNANL
+991 NHFKANANL

-1007 LFSMCFV
+1007 LFSMCFI

-1067 KNGSTQYFNSDD
+1067 KSGSTHYFNSDD
-1079 SVLFTLF
+1079 SVMFTLF

-1100 VLNTMASTEF
+1100 ILNTMASTEF

-1173 QYSAEKMFWDRRSVY
+1173 QYSAEKMFWDRRSIY

-1339 DLKNAPKLEVLD
+1339 DLKNAPKLEILD
-1351 ARGTKLSS
+1351 ARGTNLSS

-1400 SWTNGKGKFWNNSL
+1400 SWTNGKGKFWNNNL
-1414 GNFISG
+1414 GSFISR
-1420 WVNAVSPVGKSITLT
+1420 WVQAVSPVGKSITLT

-1447 ALGAFTNKNIQGRI
+1447 ALGEFTNKNIQGRI

-1502 PSDVNQGNTAV
+1502 PDDVNQGNTAT

-1525 ISYKMYVNGAYVSS
+1525 ITYKMYVNGAYVSS

-1560 ADYEIFITGYDGVK
+1560 ADYEIFIKGYDGVK

-1580 VICSTVHTTTAFTWD
+1580 VICSTEHKTTAFNWD
-1595 ISELPGLS
+1595 ISGCYGLS
-1603 GDNMIDANSGNDYV
+1603 GNDMISVYTEADNSNRS
-1617 GKSTITLIATDQL
+1617 LISLTATDQL
-1630 STSVVSTVNLKIVD
+1630 STSVVSSVNFKIVD
-1644 SLGQEWPIENAYKS
+1644 SLGQEWPIANAYQS
-1658 GNRRIPLQHKSSIFR
+1658 GSRIVYLQHGPSLYGKVFR
-1673 NVFNESATPT
+1673 ESATPT

-1697 SDGTNTVTTD
+1697 SDDTTDFTTESDWLYIWKQLDSILAPQTVT
-1707 SVWLYMWKN
+1707 
-1716 IENIFA
+1716 
-1722 PRTVSETLYKGEER
+1722 ETLYKGVER
-1736 TYEFS
+1736 IYEFR

-1746 ATEKKCHI
+1746 STEKKCHI
-1754 DSITVANNPGADTNN
+1754 DSITVANNPGADSNN
-1769 PSIVTAIV
+1769 PSILTEIV
-1777 TDESGN
+1777 TDENGN

-1796 LISTTINVA
+1796 LISTTINVD
-1805 VRPAGYNAE
+1805 VHPTGYQHDN
-1814 IRTYNFSI
+1814 RTYNLSI

-1833 LVNIGS
+1833 LVRYGTLETEHILN
-1839 NQQTPFYIIDS
+1839 S
-1850 PDIVAVEDMVGN
+1850 PDIVAVEDMAGN
-1862 VLTVASEANLTV
+1862 VLSATYPISLEIDSATYSFVKYQGTTDANHTY
-1874 NDNTTHKGRIYSWSG
+1874 NGKTGWF
-1889 SNSNHSYEYREGIW
+1889 
-1903 IKIKHVRPIPRMFIK
+1903 KIKHVRPIAYMFLC
-1918 GSEEGTNYTPVDV
+1918 SYSTYHFLNLMPYDV
-1931 LFDDLLTE
+1931 IFDDRLYA
-1939 LADRTFDYVSTGTWN
+1939 LADNTFYLRDLSDVWTQDTCN
-1954 KSKLKSIHFPNK
+1954 IHFPNN
-1966 LKHIGNYTIPFLF
+1966 LKTIGNHAIEITGTY
-1979 TADLTNTKVETI
+1979 DLSNTKVETI
-1991 GDFNFSSLGSS
+1991 GDYNFYTKKLDNYENNI
-2002 SGALTLNIKF
+2002 TL
-2012 PETLKTIG
+2012 PATLKSIG
-2020 KKCCNHIISDNSI
+2020 SYCCRLTSNTAVF

-2044 GPHFC
+2044 GNHVIYSSENIDC
-2049 FNNANTE
+2049 V
-2056 PGSISFPPT
+2056 IKLPPE
-2065 WKVDTINE
+2065 WKVETINSN
-2073 YSFRNIYNCNLNNI
+2073 SFTSIRSKTTNVKALATVKNFEEMSCRYIDIDKLAEILSNNCLWERLERYCFCP
-2087 TVLRSVKTFKN
+2087 VGSV
-2098 NAFENCSITEVV
+2098 
-2110 LPLLEGE
+2110 
-2117 CAWESLDDLCFRIK
+2117 
-2131 QSDGEYVLDFSK
+2131 DGKVLDFSK
-2143 CHNIKCFYRAFAGDY
+2143 CKNITRLSIALYSYGANSSNY
-2158 RPKITI
+2158 NYKII
-2164 KNLDLSKCLDTSKN
+2164 NLDLSKATDVALHNYECTIGEGCKFNASGSK
-2178 IAFFSY
+2178 S
-2184 DSEYFN
+2184 STLEFN
-2190 YKLGSGIVYPKGG
+2190 YVKFADNLDCLKFGTDTINN
-2203 QSVSLSNIMFT
+2203 VSLRVLQCENV
-2214 DDSPVI
+2214 P
-2220 DLVGESIS
+2220 SIS
-2228 LKAFVSF
+2228 LYTTVIPAISTDITAF
-2235 NGAKNIPGLRVWSYY
+2235 NP
-2250 VPSVS
+2250 
-2255 NGYYAMWNT
+2255 
-2264 NAEIYIK
+2264 NAEI
-2271 SADSTGIDYITP
+2271 DLRCNDVVNNIDVSSINP
-2283 KYGNEGLP
+2283 NKLP
-2291 KNITYDCVNSN
+2291 KNITLTGTRINGFLSSKCSGKLTVNLTNSN
-2302 AYNFKSACTGLYT
+2302 YEAYISY
-2315 IKIIDENKTIDCL
+2315 
-2328 NLPETPNIKLELAGK
+2328 LPDVANIEINSAGK
-2343 LSAPS
+2343 IKGLNIDDSLVLTKIRNLS
-2348 LGYNDNNSIINNL
+2348 IN
-2361 DIKCKALYTSTN
+2361 CKALTTSTN
-2373 ISIDAKVYNLNNSM
+2373 ISDKAKVYGNS
-2387 SVVSGAT
+2387 SVT

-2407 YDAKWCIASL
+2407 YNDKWCIASL
-2417 MPNLETLSINL
+2417 FPNLETLSINL

-2440 ESLKVLKY
+2440 ASLKVLKY
-2448 HTNQIHN
+2448 RTNQIHN
-2455 VEFLTG
+2455 VELLTG
-2461 LVDKF
+2461 IVDKV
-2466 EPTSNFME
+2466 EPTSEWLENNNVQI
-2474 DTFFPDCSKNGIGW
+2474 SNGW
-2488 VYYLNSNKEKLDRI
+2488 VLYNPSNKNILDRI
-2502 ALNGWSTSGK
+2502 ALNGWSYDGYGGIVGAGAPSGTFFYDL
-2512 ESVLGISY
+2512 E
-2520 GCFGNLRINGWSGG
+2520 INGWNGG
-2534 LKIMHKLDNL
+2534 LELLHKLDTL
-2544 KVDNANFDLYLSSAD
+2544 KVDNAKFDLYLSSAD
-2559 EFIVPNIS
+2559 EFIVPYLNS
-2567 NINVVNGENASGA
+2567 INVVNGENATGV
-2580 KALYKNENHD
+2580 KTLYKNENHD
-2590 IYGEVILNIDVS
+2590 LYDGNSILNIDVS
-2602 KPNQFNNV
+2602 KPKQFNNV
-2610 DLSNFGVCN
+2610 DLSNFGVCKGVGMSFIDN
-2619 GNMYYVDKNTNH
+2619 NAEH
-2631 VPADNMFNDCVFPNK
+2631 VPADNMFNDSTLPNK
-2646 VIYYKVNYTGE
+2646 TVYYNTSYTGE
-2657 NKQNNI
+2657 NAQNNI
-2663 FNRCSGHNGLA
+2663 FNRCSGSKIA
-2674 LNITNKKLGN
+2674 LNIANAKLGN
-2684 NCCCYAYVMTAIDYR
+2684 NCCNSSDLLIVRSAI
-2699 LIEIGDNC
+2699 LSQIGDNC
-2707 FSNLRSDPTT
+2707 FSNAKAKPSEILST
-2717 LVANGAKIGKNAFN
+2717 GAKIGKNAFN
-2731 NLVYSDTKKL
+2731 NLSASAGTNIE
-2741 VFPDVDADIDGFMY
+2741 FPNVDADIDGFMY
-2755 NCTNVTS
+2755 NCPNVTS

-2779 RGPFQKC
+2779 RGPFQDC
-2786 TNLKTIGSATY
+2786 TNLTTIGSATY
-2797 PLKLYSKSVNMESTS
+2797 PLKLYSKSVNMTS
-2812 MIDASKRWFENSNNI
+2812 SSLIDASKRWFENSNNI
-2827 NTIYFDEPNASNA
+2827 NNIYMDEPTSAADN
-2840 SISKMFIHRT
+2840 IDKMYIRRS
-2850 FVDADSLPQNG
+2850 FVDADVLPQNG
-2861 TAHIPDIASLSSV
+2861 TAHIPDIVGLNSS
-2874 SLLNYLSGWRG
+2874 SLLNYLSGWRS

>member
-114 TSTSTNPTTG
+114 TSTSTNPITG

-141 NGSGYVEVARLPIS
+141 NGSGYAEVARLPIS

-164 TTFDITSY
+164 NTFDITSY
-172 LVDGNNSLRIRVED
+172 LVDGDNSLRIRVED
-186 NVNGSVSNNITFRSV
+186 NVNGSISNNITFRSV

-231 EKTLH
+231 DKTLH
-236 LIISDQAGHSDEFS
+236 LILSDQAGHSDEFS

-278 DVVAWITVDDTTLKT
+278 DVVAWITVDETTLQT
-293 DRIRNQFY
+293 ERIRNQFY

-313 LNNKNVSVQNYTN
+313 LNNKNLSVQNYTN

-389 DGGESQIFSLVVD
+389 DGGESQIFTTVID

-512 ENGNILG
+512 ENGTILG

-605 IYGIRVYKKA
+605 IYGIRVYKKS

-628 IPTMDEKIAYKTAND
+628 IPTMAEKIAYKTAND

-673 TGNVKFNGDLEISIV
+673 TGNVKFNGDLEINIV
-688 GDPDHSG
+688 GDPEHSG

-741 QDGVPNAVYLVGKR
+741 QDGVPNAISLVGKR

-770 LYNDLWKAIVKN
+770 LYNDLWKAIIKN

-809 TENDQ
+809 TENDP

-831 TFVGEINQ
+831 TFVGNINQ

-877 YNGQGSWDYGMGNK
+877 YNGQGSWDYGMGNH

-925 IDRTYQYWDT
+925 MDRTYQYWDT

-958 GNVYSTLNIFNQTGI
+958 GNVYSTLNIFNQTGL

-991 NHFKSNANL
+991 NHFKANANL

-1067 KNGSTQYFNSDD
+1067 KNGSTHYFNSDD
-1079 SVLFTLF
+1079 SVMFTLF

-1100 VLNTMASTEF
+1100 ILNTMASTEF
-1110 GGSTDACMHRYFFS
+1110 GGSTDACMHKYFFS

-1280 FGMVSLG
+1280 FGFVSLG

-1400 SWTNGKGKFWNNSL
+1400 SWTNGKGKFWNNNL
-1414 GNFISG
+1414 GRFISE

-1502 PSDVNQGNTAV
+1502 PDDVNQGNTAT

-1525 ISYKMYVNGAYVSS
+1525 ISYKMYVNGAYVTS
-1539 NTYKAI
+1539 NTYKSI

-1560 ADYEIFITGYDGVK
+1560 DDYEIFITGYDGVK

-1580 VICSTVHTTTAFTWD
+1580 VICSTEHKTTAFNWD
-1595 ISELPGLS
+1595 ISGCYGLS
-1603 GDNMIDANSGNDYV
+1603 GNNMIHTYNEADGSNR
-1617 GKSTITLIATDQL
+1617 STIILTATDQL
-1630 STSVVSTVNLKIVD
+1630 STSVVSSVNFKIVD
-1644 SLGQEWPIENAYKS
+1644 SLGQEWPIANAYQS
-1658 GNRRIPLQHKSSIFR
+1658 GSRIVTLQHGPSMYGK
-1673 NVFNESATPT
+1673 VFTESATPT

-1697 SDGTNTVTTD
+1697 SDDTDTVTTESD
-1707 SVWLYMWKN
+1707 WLYIWKQIDTLN
-1716 IENIFA
+1716 A
-1722 PRTVSETLYKGEER
+1722 PQTVTETLYKGVER
-1736 TYEFS
+1736 IYEFR

-1746 ATEKKCHI
+1746 STEK
-1754 DSITVANNPGADTNN
+1754 VANITNVQVTADTNVQ
-1769 PSIVTAIV
+1769 SIIVTLLPNSNGIN
-1777 TDESGN
+1777 DR
-1783 HTGFKVEYVGEDA
+1783 FKVEYIGDDA
-1796 LISTTINVA
+1796 LINANIQLSVML
-1805 VRPAGYNAE
+1805 AGYQADN
-1814 IRTYNFSI
+1814 RTYNFTV

-1833 LVNIGS
+1833 LVRYGGLHTN
-1839 NQQTPFYIIDS
+1839 YIVNS
-1850 PDIVAVEDMVGN
+1850 PDIVAVEDMAGN
-1862 VLTVASEANLTV
+1862 VLSVGDSISLEI
-1874 NDNTTHKGRIYSWSG
+1874 DSTTYSFVIYQG
-1889 SNSNHSYEYREGIW
+1889 TTKENHMYNGKTGWY
-1903 IKIKHVRPIPRMFIK
+1903 KIKHVRPIEYMFFY
-1918 GSEEGTNYTPVDV
+1918 GYPPGEHFFLPYDV
-1931 LFDDLLTE
+1931 IFDDRLYA
-1939 LADRTFDYVSTGTWN
+1939 LADNTFYRYEPSFYWTQTIGN
-1954 KSKLKSIHFPNK
+1954 IHFPNN
-1966 LKHIGNYTIPFLF
+1966 LKTIGNNAIGF
-1979 TADLTNTKVETI
+1979 TGTFDLSNTKVETI
-1991 GDFNFSSLGSS
+1991 GNNNFYYENITENDENKI
-2002 SGALTLNIKF
+2002 TL
-2012 PETLKTIG
+2012 PATLKSIG
-2020 KKCCNHIISDNSI
+2020 NNCCKMTSNTAVF
-2033 DLSRCTNLESI
+2033 DLSRCTNLERI
-2044 GPHFC
+2044 G
-2049 FNNANTE
+2049 NNVIYADEN
-2056 PGSISFPPT
+2056 IDCNIKLPT
-2065 WKVDTINE
+2065 KWKVETINSR
-2073 YSFRNIYNCNLNNI
+2073 SFTSIRSKTTNVKALA
-2087 TVLRSVKTFKN
+2087 TVKN
-2098 NAFENCSITEVV
+2098 FEEMSCRYIDIDKLAEILSNDCLWER
-2110 LPLLEGE
+2110 LEHY
-2117 CAWESLDDLCFRIK
+2117 CFCPVGNV
-2131 QSDGEYVLDFSK
+2131 DGKVLDFSK
-2143 CHNIKCFYRAFAGDY
+2143 CKNITRLNVALYSYGVNVSNY
-2158 RPKITI
+2158 SYKII
-2164 KNLDLSKCLDTSKN
+2164 NLDLSKATDVFLANYEVTIGEGCKFNASGSTSSRLNLQYVKFADNVDCLKFGTDTINN
-2178 IAFFSY
+2178 I
-2184 DSEYFN
+2184 
-2190 YKLGSGIVYPKGG
+2190 
-2203 QSVSLSNIMFT
+2203 SLSIPSCKNV
-2214 DDSPVI
+2214 P
-2220 DLVGESIS
+2220 SIS
-2228 LKAFVSF
+2228 LYTTMTPALTTDITAF
-2235 NGAKNIPGLRVWSYY
+2235 NP
-2250 VPSVS
+2250 
-2255 NGYYAMWNT
+2255 
-2264 NAEIYIK
+2264 NAEIDIRCNSFVDDIDVK
-2271 SADSTGIDYITP
+2271 SIVDSAI
-2283 KYGNEGLP
+2283 P
-2291 KNITYDCVNSN
+2291 KNITL
-2302 AYNFKSACTGLYT
+2302 TGTRLNGLLSSECSGKLT
-2315 IKIIDENKTIDCL
+2315 L
-2328 NLPETPNIKLELAGK
+2328 NLTDSNYESSIYLPNIANIEINSAGK
-2343 LSAPS
+2343 IKGTNIDSTSVNNTRNLS
-2348 LGYNDNNSIINNL
+2348 IN
-2361 DIKCKALYTSTN
+2361 CKALTTSDT
-2373 ISIDAKVYNLNNSM
+2373 ISNKAKVYGDS
-2387 SVVSGAT
+2387 SVT

-2407 YDAKWCIASL
+2407 YNGKWCIASL
-2417 MPNLETLSINL
+2417 LPNLETLSINL
-2428 DNDTVDKTIIVP
+2428 DNDTVDKTLILP
-2440 ESLKVLKY
+2440 ASLKVLKY
-2448 HTNQIHN
+2448 RTNQIHN

-2461 LVDKF
+2461 IVGAVK
-2466 EPTSNFME
+2466 PTSQWLE
-2474 DTFFPDCSKNGIGW
+2474 DNLETSHGW
-2488 VYYLNSNKEKLDRI
+2488 ALYTYTNINTLNRI
-2502 ALNGWSTSGK
+2502 ALNGWSSSGS
-2512 ESVLGISY
+2512 EYILPPVDDD
-2520 GCFGNLRINGWSGG
+2520 CFKDLKINGWNGC
-2534 LKIMHKLDNL
+2534 LEPLHKLDTL
-2544 KVDNANFDLYLSSAD
+2544 KVDNAKFDLYLSSAD
-2559 EFIVPNIS
+2559 NFIVPYLNS
-2567 NINVVNGENASGA
+2567 INVVNGENASGV
-2580 KALYKNENHD
+2580 KTLYKNENHD
-2590 IYGEVILNIDVS
+2590 LYDGAVRLKIDVS

-2610 DLSNFGVCN
+2610 DLSNFGIA
-2619 GNMYYVDKNTNH
+2619 GQFDDIYFEDTNTNH

-2646 VIYYKVNYTGE
+2646 FIFYLTRYTGE
-2657 NKQNNI
+2657 NAQNNI
-2663 FNRCSGHNGLA
+2663 FNRCSGHLVDFIIDNQ
-2674 LNITNKKLGN
+2674 KLGN
-2684 NCCCYAYVMTAIDYR
+2684 NCCCSPNLQFSCGINKLMQ
-2699 LIEIGDNC
+2699 IGDNC
-2707 FSNLRSDPTT
+2707 FSNAKRKPSEILDI
-2717 LVANGAKIGKNAFN
+2717 GAKIGKNAFN
-2731 NLVYSDTKKL
+2731 NLSDSAGTNIE
-2741 VFPDVDADIDGFMY
+2741 FPNVDADIDGFMY

-2779 RGPFQKC
+2779 RGPFQNC
-2786 TNLKTIGSATY
+2786 TNLTTVGSATY
-2797 PLKLYSKSVNMESTS
+2797 PLKLYSKSTNMTS
-2812 MIDASKRWFENSNNI
+2812 SSLIDASKRWFNNSNNI
-2827 NTIYFDEPNASNA
+2827 NLIYMDEPTSQADN
-2840 SISKMFIHRT
+2840 IDKMYIRRT
-2850 FVDADSLPQNG
+2850 FVDADALPQNG
-2861 TAHIPDIASLSSV
+2861 TAHIPDIASLNSS
-2874 SLLNYLSGWRG
+2874 SLLNYLSGWRS
-2885 WTLVRDL
+2885 WNLVRDINL

>member
-114 TSTSTNPTTG
+114 TSTSTNPITG

-155 PHEYETPGY
+155 PHEYDTPGY

-172 LVDGNNSLRIRVED
+172 LVDGDNSLRIRVED

-236 LIISDQAGHSDEFS
+236 LILSDQAGHSDEFS

-278 DVVAWITVDDTTLKT
+278 DVVAWITVDETTLQT

-389 DGGESQIFSLVVD
+389 DGGESQIFSLVID

-512 ENGNILG
+512 ENGTILG
-519 FVMKPFEGAFF
+519 FVMKPFEGAFY
-530 TQNNQLKRDQDYMFG
+530 TQDNQFKRDQDYMFG

-605 IYGIRVYKKA
+605 IYGIRVYKKS

-628 IPTMDEKIAYKTAND
+628 IPTMAEKIAYKTAND

-673 TGNVKFNGDLEISIV
+673 TGNVKFTGDLEINIV
-688 GDPDHSG
+688 GDPEHSG

-741 QDGVPNAVYLVGKR
+741 QDGVPNAVSLVGKR

-831 TFVGEINQ
+831 TFVGNINQ
-839 FPDLLCLEG
+839 FPDLLCIEG

-877 YNGQGSWDYGMGNK
+877 YNGQGSWDYGMGNQ

-925 IDRTYQYWDT
+925 MDRTYQYWDT

-958 GNVYSTLNIFNQTGI
+958 GNAYSVLNIFNQTGI

-991 NHFKSNANL
+991 NHSKANANL
-1000 YFEVDDT
+1000 YFEVDDI

-1044 LDTIFQTDNVGRKTK
+1044 LDSILLSDNVGRKTK

-1067 KNGSTQYFNSDD
+1067 KNGSTHYFNSDD

-1100 VLNTMASTEF
+1100 ILNTMASTEF

-1215 GSQAAYSFELTP
+1215 GSQAEYSFELTP

-1280 FGMVSLG
+1280 FGFVSLG

-1373 PAVNSI
+1373 PAINSI

-1390 IDSYENLNSF
+1390 IDSFENLNSF

-1502 PSDVNQGNTAV
+1502 PDDVNQGNTATF
-1513 YKAILFPLGTQK
+1513 KAILFPLGTQK

-1560 ADYEIFITGYDGVK
+1560 DDYEIFITGYDGVK

-1580 VICSTVHTTTAFTWD
+1580 VICSTEHKTTAFNWD
-1595 ISELPGLS
+1595 ISGLYGLS
-1603 GDNMIDANSGNDYV
+1603 GNNMIHTYDEADGSNRSNIIL
-1617 GKSTITLIATDQL
+1617 TATDQL
-1630 STSVVSTVNLKIVD
+1630 STSVVSSVNFKIVD
-1644 SLGQEWPIENAYKS
+1644 SLGQEWPIANAYQS
-1658 GNRRIPLQHKSSIFR
+1658 GSRIVTLQHGPSMYGKVFR
-1673 NVFNESATPT
+1673 ESATPT

-1697 SDGTNTVTTD
+1697 SDDTTD
-1707 SVWLYMWKN
+1707 ITTESDWLYIWKQ
-1716 IENIFA
+1716 IDGVYA
-1722 PRTVSETLYKGEER
+1722 PQTVAETLYKGVER
-1736 TYEFS
+1736 IYELR

-1746 ATEKKCHI
+1746 ATEK
-1754 DSITVANNPGADTNN
+1754 VANITNIQVTGN
-1769 PSIVTAIV
+1769 TGTESIIVTLLPNSNDIN
-1777 TDESGN
+1777 DR
-1783 HTGFKVEYVGEDA
+1783 FKVEYIGDDA
-1796 LISTTINVA
+1796 LINANIELNVS
-1805 VRPAGYNAE
+1805 PAGYQHDN
-1814 IRTYNFSI
+1814 RTYNFTV

-1833 LVNIGS
+1833 LVRYGGLETN
-1839 NQQTPFYIIDS
+1839 YIVNS
-1850 PDIVAVEDMVGN
+1850 PDIVAVEDMAGN
-1862 VLTVASEANLTV
+1862 VLSVKSSISLEIDSVNYSFVQYQGTTSE
-1874 NDNTTHKGRIYSWSG
+1874 
-1889 SNSNHSYEYREGIW
+1889 NHMYNGTRGW
-1903 IKIKHVRPIPRMFIK
+1903 FKIKHVRPIEYMFAYAHT
-1918 GSEEGTNYTPVDV
+1918 SDNYFLPYDV
-1931 LFDDLLTE
+1931 IFDDRLYA
-1939 LADRTFDYVSTGTWN
+1939 LADNTFYRH
-1954 KSKLKSIHFPNK
+1954 LKNVFWTQTIGNIHFPNN
-1966 LKHIGNYTIPFLF
+1966 LKTIGNSAIGF
-1979 TADLTNTKVETI
+1979 TGTFDLSNTKVETI
-1991 GDFNFSSLGSS
+1991 GSGNFYYENIIENDENKI
-2002 SGALTLNIKF
+2002 TL
-2012 PETLKTIG
+2012 PATLKSIG
-2020 KKCCNHIISDNSI
+2020 NNCLYVTGTDAIF

-2044 GPHFC
+2044 G
-2049 FNNANTE
+2049 NNVIY
-2056 PGSISFPPT
+2056 SSKDVDCYIKLPPK
-2065 WKVDTINE
+2065 WKVETINSKSF
-2073 YSFRNIYNCNLNNI
+2073 YSIRSKTTNVKALATVKNFEEMSCRYIDIDKLAEILSNNCLWERLENYCFSP
-2087 TVLRSVKTFKN
+2087 VGSV
-2098 NAFENCSITEVV
+2098 
-2110 LPLLEGE
+2110 
-2117 CAWESLDDLCFRIK
+2117 
-2131 QSDGEYVLDFSK
+2131 DGKVLDFSK
-2143 CHNIKCFYRAFAGDY
+2143 CKNIKRLNLALYSYGANPSNY
-2158 RPKITI
+2158 NYKII
-2164 KNLDLSKCLDTSKN
+2164 NLDLSKATHVALYNYEVTIGEGCKFNASGSKASSLNLNYVKFADNLDCLKFGTDTINN
-2178 IAFFSY
+2178 I
-2184 DSEYFN
+2184 
-2190 YKLGSGIVYPKGG
+2190 
-2203 QSVSLSNIMFT
+2203 SLSL
-2214 DDSPVI
+2214 DHC
-2220 DLVGESIS
+2220 
-2228 LKAFVSF
+2228 
-2235 NGAKNIPGLRVWSYY
+2235 KN

-2255 NGYYAMWNT
+2255 LYTTITPAFTTDTTAFNP
-2264 NAEIYIK
+2264 NAEINIRCNDYVNNIDVIDVTSIVD
-2271 SADSTGIDYITP
+2271 SAR
-2283 KYGNEGLP
+2283 P
-2291 KNITYDCVNSN
+2291 KNITLTGTGMNGYLNCECSGKLTVNLTNSD
-2302 AYNFKSACTGLYT
+2302 SESS
-2315 IKIIDENKTIDCL
+2315 IKYPPDVA
-2328 NLPETPNIKLELAGK
+2328 NIEINSAGK
-2343 LSAPS
+2343 IK
-2348 LGYNDNNSIINNL
+2348 GINIDNSIVNTNTRNLSIN
-2361 DIKCKALYTSTN
+2361 CKALTTSAN
-2373 ISIDAKVYNLNNSM
+2373 ISNS
-2387 SVVSGAT
+2387 
-2394 LSGNDALY
+2394 ALH
-2402 GVDPK
+2402 GVDTK
-2407 YDAKWCIASL
+2407 YSAKWCIASL
-2417 MPNLETLSINL
+2417 LPNLETLSINL
-2428 DNDTVDKTIIVP
+2428 DNDTVDKTLILP
-2440 ESLKVLKY
+2440 ASLKVLKY
-2448 HTNQIHN
+2448 RTNKVHN

-2461 LVDKF
+2461 IV
-2466 EPTSNFME
+2466 
-2474 DTFFPDCSKNGIGW
+2474 GAG
-2488 VYYLNSNKEKLDRI
+2488 
-2502 ALNGWSTSGK
+2502 ATSGSL
-2512 ESVLGISY
+2512 EL
-2520 GCFGNLRINGWSGG
+2520 L
-2534 LKIMHKLDNL
+2534 HKLDTL
-2544 KVDNANFDLYLSSAD
+2544 KVDNAKFDLYLSSAD
-2559 EFIVPNIS
+2559 EFIVPYLNS
-2567 NINVVNGENASGA
+2567 INVVNGENASGV
-2580 KALYKNENHD
+2580 KTLYKNENHD
-2590 IYGEVILNIDVS
+2590 IYSGDVMLNIDVS

-2610 DLSNFGVCN
+2610 DLSNFGVGS
-2619 GNMYYVDKNTNH
+2619 GNAMYYIDNNAKH
-2631 VPADNMFNDCVFPNK
+2631 VPASNMFNDCVFPSK
-2646 VIYYKVNYTGE
+2646 LIYYKTSYTGE
-2657 NKQNNI
+2657 NAQNNI
-2663 FNRCSGHNGLA
+2663 FNRCSGGGTIA
-2674 LNITNKKLGN
+2674 LSIKNAKLGN
-2684 NCCCYAYVMTAIDYR
+2684 NCCNSKDLSIVR
-2699 LIEIGDNC
+2699 NGGGQLLEIGDNC
-2707 FSNLRSDPTT
+2707 FSDSQRNPSEILSTH
-2717 LVANGAKIGKNAFN
+2717 AKIGKNAFN
-2731 NLVYSDTKKL
+2731 NLSFSAGTNIK
-2741 VFPDVDADIDGFMY
+2741 FPDVDADIDGFMY
-2755 NCTNVTS
+2755 NCHNVTS
-2762 VSGVTLHYSGTS
+2762 VYGVTLHYSGTS

-2779 RGPFQKC
+2779 RGPFQNC
-2786 TNLKTIGSATY
+2786 TNLTTIGSATY
-2797 PLKLYSKSVNMESTS
+2797 PLKLYSKKTNMTS
-2812 MIDASKRWFENSNNI
+2812 SSLIDASKRWFENSNNI
-2827 NTIYFDEPNASNA
+2827 NLIYMDEPTSQAD
-2840 SISKMFIHRT
+2840 SISKMYIRRT
-2850 FVDADSLPQNG
+2850 FVNADALPQNG
-2861 TAHIPDIASLSSV
+2861 TAHIPDIASLNSS
-2874 SLLNYLSGWRG
+2874 SLLNYLSGWRN
-2885 WTLVRDL
+2885 WTLTRDL

>member
-186 NVNGSVSNNITFRSV
+186 NVNGSVSNNITFHSV

-236 LIISDQAGHSDEFS
+236 LILSDQAGHSDEFS

-278 DVVAWITVDDTTLKT
+278 DVVAWITVDDTTLQT
-293 DRIRNQFY
+293 ERIRNQFY

-335 NKSTSVNIQVS
+335 NKSTSVNIQIS

-628 IPTMDEKIAYKTAND
+628 IPTMAEKIAYKTAND

-673 TGNVKFNGDLEISIV
+673 TGNVKFTGDLEISIV
-688 GDPDHSG
+688 GDPEHSG

-770 LYNDLWKAIVKN
+770 LYNDLWKAIIKN

-831 TFVGEINQ
+831 TFVGNIDQ
-839 FPDLLCLEG
+839 FPDLLCIEG

-877 YNGQGSWDYGMGNK
+877 YNGQGSWDYGMGNH
-891 ASINYFRDAFNFV
+891 ANINYFSDAFNFV

-925 IDRTYQYWDT
+925 MDRTYQYWDT

-973 SKTGNNEADT
+973 SKTGNNEADN

-991 NHFKSNANL
+991 NHFKANANL

-1067 KNGSTQYFNSDD
+1067 KSGSTHYFNSDD
-1079 SVLFTLF
+1079 SVMFTLF

-1100 VLNTMASTEF
+1100 ILNTMASTEF

-1173 QYSAEKMFWDRRSVY
+1173 QYSAEKMFWDRRSIY

-1280 FGMVSLG
+1280 FGFVSLG

-1339 DLKNAPKLEVLD
+1339 DLKNAPKLEILD

-1385 IDKFE
+1385 VDKFE
-1390 IDSYENLNSF
+1390 IDSYENLNTF

-1414 GNFISG
+1414 GSFISR
-1420 WVNAVSPVGKSITLT
+1420 WVQAVSPVGKSITLT

-1447 ALGAFTNKNIQGRI
+1447 ALGAFSNKNIQGRI

-1502 PSDVNQGNTAV
+1502 PDDVNQGNTAT

-1545 TLNPNTGELRLGSLD
+1545 TLNPNTGELRLGILD
-1560 ADYEIFITGYDGVK
+1560 ADYEIYITGYDGVK

-1580 VICSTVHTTTAFTWD
+1580 VICSTEHKTTAFNWD
-1595 ISELPGLS
+1595 ISGLYGLS
-1603 GDNMIDANSGNDYV
+1603 GNNMISVYTEADNSNI
-1617 GKSTITLIATDQL
+1617 SLISLAATDQL
-1630 STSVVSTVNLKIVD
+1630 STSVVSSVNLKIVD
-1644 SLGQEWPIENAYKS
+1644 SLGQEWPIANAYQS
-1658 GNRRIPLQHKSSIFR
+1658 GSRIVYLQHGPSLYGKVFR
-1673 NVFNESATPT
+1673 ESATPA

-1697 SDGTNTVTTD
+1697 SDGTTNVTTESDWLYIWKQIDGVYAPTTVT
-1707 SVWLYMWKN
+1707 
-1716 IENIFA
+1716 
-1722 PRTVSETLYKGEER
+1722 ETLYKGEER
-1736 TYEFS
+1736 TYEFI

-1754 DSITVANNPGADTNN
+1754 DSITVANNPGADSNN
-1769 PSIVTAIV
+1769 PSIVTTIV
-1777 TDESGN
+1777 TDENGN

-1805 VRPAGYNAE
+1805 VHPTGYNAE

-1833 LVNIGS
+1833 LVRYND
-1839 NQQTPFYIIDS
+1839 QLYTDYIVNH
-1850 PDIVAVEDMVGN
+1850 PDIVAVEDMAGN
-1862 VLTVASEANLTV
+1862 VLSVKTSTTVEIDSQQYSFVQYQGTTSE
-1874 NDNTTHKGRIYSWSG
+1874 
-1889 SNSNHSYEYREGIW
+1889 NHMHNGTNCW
-1903 IKIKHVRPIPRMFIK
+1903 FKIKHVRPIKYMFA
-1918 GSEEGTNYTPVDV
+1918 GGFTEGTVSLPVEV
-1931 LFDDLLTE
+1931 IFDDLLYA
-1939 LADRTFDYVSTGTWN
+1939 LADNTFYKHNESYKYATSICT
-1954 KSKLKSIHFPNK
+1954 IHFPNN
-1966 LKHIGNYTIPFLF
+1966 LKTIGNKAIEF
-1979 TADLTNTKVETI
+1979 TGEFDLSNTKVETI
-1991 GDFNFSSLGSS
+1991 GDNNFYSARQN
-2002 SGALTLNIKF
+2002 SGNNITL
-2012 PETLKTIG
+2012 PATLKSIGNKCLTITG
-2020 KKCCNHIISDNSI
+2020 ADAIF

-2044 GPHFC
+2044 GDYIICSYSSENVDCYIKFP
-2049 FNNANTE
+2049 TE
-2056 PGSISFPPT
+2056 
-2065 WKVDTINE
+2065 WKVETIGTCSF
-2073 YSFRNIYNCNLNNI
+2073 YSIRSKTTNVKALATVKNFEERACRYIDIDKLVEILSNNCLWERLERYCFSP
-2087 TVLRSVKTFKN
+2087 VGSV
-2098 NAFENCSITEVV
+2098 
-2110 LPLLEGE
+2110 
-2117 CAWESLDDLCFRIK
+2117 
-2131 QSDGEYVLDFSK
+2131 DGKVLDFSK
-2143 CHNIKCFYRAFAGDY
+2143 CKNITRLNNALYSHGANLSNY
-2158 RPKITI
+2158 NYKII
-2164 KNLDLSKCLDTSKN
+2164 NLDLSKATNVILQNYECTIGEGCKFNASGSTTSTLNFYDVKFADNLDCLKFGTDTINN
-2178 IAFFSY
+2178 I
-2184 DSEYFN
+2184 
-2190 YKLGSGIVYPKGG
+2190 
-2203 QSVSLSNIMFT
+2203 SLSFSACKNV
-2214 DDSPVI
+2214 P
-2220 DLVGESIS
+2220 SIS
-2228 LKAFVSF
+2228 LYTTITPAISTDITAF
-2235 NGAKNIPGLRVWSYY
+2235 NP
-2250 VPSVS
+2250 
-2255 NGYYAMWNT
+2255 
-2264 NAEIYIK
+2264 NAEINLRCDSFVNNIDVK
-2271 SADSTGIDYITP
+2271 SIVDSAR
-2283 KYGNEGLP
+2283 P
-2291 KNITYDCVNSN
+2291 KNITLTGTIIDDFLSSKCSGKFTLNLTNSN
-2302 AYNFKSACTGLYT
+2302 YEAYVMY
-2315 IKIIDENKTIDCL
+2315 
-2328 NLPETPNIKLELAGK
+2328 LPAVANIEFNSAGK
-2343 LSAPS
+2343 LK
-2348 LGYNDNNSIINNL
+2348 GRNIDNSTVNTSIRNLSIN
-2361 DIKCKALYTSTN
+2361 CKALTTSDT
-2373 ISIDAKVYNLNNSM
+2373 ISGKAKVYKVNNNM
-2387 SVVSGAT
+2387 DVVSGVT
-2394 LSGNDALY
+2394 LSRNDALY

-2407 YDAKWCIASL
+2407 YNAKWCIASL
-2417 MPNLETLSINL
+2417 LPNLETLSINL
-2428 DNDTVDKTIIVP
+2428 DNDTVDKTLILP
-2440 ESLKVLKY
+2440 ESLKTLKY
-2448 HTNQIHN
+2448 RTTQIHN

-2461 LVDKF
+2461 IVGAF
-2466 EPTSNFME
+2466 VPTSTFMV
-2474 DTFFPDCSKNGIGW
+2474 DTFNPCYEIEGGIVSVGT
-2488 VYYLNSNKEKLDRI
+2488 YNENKLNSI
-2502 ALNGWSTSGK
+2502 GLNGWSTSGTK
-2512 ESVLGISY
+2512 HINYNLKNYYYY
-2520 GCFGNLRINGWSGG
+2520 GDLTINGYNGG
-2534 LKIMHKLDNL
+2534 LELLHKLDTL
-2544 KVDNANFDLYLSSAD
+2544 KVDNAKFDLYLSSAD
-2559 EFIVPNIS
+2559 EFIVPYLN

-2590 IYGEVILNIDVS
+2590 LYSGNIRLNIDVS

-2610 DLSNFGVCN
+2610 DLRNFGVA
-2619 GNMYYVDKNTNH
+2619 GQFDEIYFEDKNTNH

-2646 VIYYKVNYTGE
+2646 IISYSISYKGE
-2657 NKQNNI
+2657 NAQNNI
-2663 FNRCSGHNGLA
+2663 FNRCSGHVVTLVIENQ
-2674 LNITNKKLGN
+2674 KLGN
-2684 NCCCYAYVMTAIDYR
+2684 NCCCSQNLSFTCGVNKIMK
-2699 LIEIGDNC
+2699 IGDNC
-2707 FSNLRSDPTT
+2707 FSKAIRKPSEVLGT
-2717 LVANGAKIGKNAFN
+2717 GAKIGKNAFN
-2731 NLVYSDTKKL
+2731 NLSASAGTNIK
-2741 VFPDVDADIDGFMY
+2741 FPDVDADIDGFMY
-2755 NCTNVTS
+2755 NCPNVTS

-2779 RGPFQKC
+2779 RGPFQNC
-2786 TNLKTIGSATY
+2786 TNLTTIGSATY
-2797 PLKLYSKSVNMESTS
+2797 PLKLYSKSVNMTS
-2812 MIDASKRWFENSNNI
+2812 SSLIDASKRWFNNSNNI
-2827 NTIYFDEPNASNA
+2827 NLIYMDEPSSQADN
-2840 SISKMFIHRT
+2840 IDKMYIRRT
-2850 FVDADSLPQNG
+2850 FVDADALPQTG
-2861 TAHIPDIASLSSV
+2861 TAHIPDIASLNSS
-2874 SLLNYLSGWRG
+2874 SLLNYLSGWRS